1 MDTTTL
7 KFNTY
12 MLAASILL
20 SASVNAA
27 MPTQAQ
33 INQFKSLPKAQQEQL
48 ARQFGVDLSL
58 IDSLGVPSSSLEFD
72 TPEIKKPERATEA
85 LKKGSKTDSE
95 YENRGNSTE
104 LPYFGY
110 DVFSGNSLDFTPVEH
125 LPVPHD
131 YIIAPG
137 DEVRIQL
144 YGKSYSDSTLEVDR
158 EGKLNLPDYGPEYV
172 AGQTFSELKNY
183 ISSLIQ
189 RKSIGVDAIVSLSA
203 MRTMQVFITGD
214 VKQPGAYNVNGL
226 TTLSQA
232 LIAAGGLKL
241 TGSLRSIKVKRLDK
255 TVVTFDAYDLIV
267 NGNSSQDIRL
277 QAGDTILVPAKK
289 SDIVIKGEVLRPA
302 HYELKIDS
310 RLNDLIKIAGGAL
323 PSAYLSKVSVK
334 RRTSKGIE
342 QLTLDLS
349 SLHGKTFKLQAGD
362 EISLLPTGEKL
373 ENAIALRGE
382 LFRQGAYQYKKGLR
396 ISDVISRVDVKENAD
411 LSYALLVREEPE
423 SRHIS
428 VWQFDLGQVFNSRN
442 TSDNFSLQK
451 GDQLFVFDNGLNVD
465 YWYRE
470 QKSTNLKR
478 MTKLTETLESNTSE
492 QFQAQSF
499 PVESLQSQSQS
510 QAQLQSQS
518 QIKPQSQLRT
528 PLPSYNSKSVVVLD
542 SATGALVE
550 KEQQKK
556 LDIAD
561 DDKFAIA
568 DDFRLSSRESL
579 LKPIIERLKAQAS
592 LTEQAKIIEVT
603 GAVKYPGVYPLTEN
617 TSFEKIIVAAGGFAE
632 QAFLYS
638 AELSRS
644 KKVKQDFVVE
654 HHSFSPNE
662 ILSGQEEL
670 DIQAQDHIVI
680 KTQPN
685 WQRGNSIELQGE
697 VVFPGTY
704 TFQRGETIQDLI
716 ERAGGLTQFAYAQG
730 AVFSRENLR
739 RQEEERLKLL
749 NLQLKQEIGNLALR
763 RQNSSATYTTSPTEA
778 MTIADE
784 LASTEAIGR
793 LVINL
798 PEALA
803 GNINADIIVEK
814 GDKLYVP
821 ARQPIVS
828 VMGEVQ
834 FTSNHTFTPGMTIED
849 YISSAGGTKKQ
860 ADTDR
865 IYVVRADGSVMLPNN
880 SFWFSRKSNPLE
892 PGDTIIVPLDTDYL
906 DGLST
911 LTSATQILYQIG
923 VAWSAVKD

>member
-1 MDTTTL
+1 MSITTL
-7 KFNTY
+7 KFNIH
-12 MLAASILL
+12 MLAAPILL
-20 SASVNAA
+20 SASVKAA
-27 MPTQAQ
+27 TPTQDQ
-33 INQFKSLPKAQQEQL
+33 INQFQSLPKAQQEQL
-48 ARQFGVDLSL
+48 ARQMGVDLSV
-58 IDSLGVPSSSLEFD
+58 INSLGAASSSAD
-72 TPEIKKPERATEA
+72 TEIPDEMKKPERATEA
-85 LKKGSKTDSE
+85 LDKSTQTE
-95 YENRGNSTE
+95 YESRATATE

-110 DVFSGNSLDFTPVEH
+110 DVFSGNSLDFTPVAH

-137 DEVRIQL
+137 DEVRVQL
-144 YGKSYSDSTLEVDR
+144 YGKSYSDLKLKVDR
-158 EGKLNLPDYGPEYV
+158 EGKLNIPEYGPEYV
-172 AGQTFSELKNY
+172 AGQTFSELKSY
-183 ISSLIQ
+183 VASLIQ
-189 RKSIGVDAIVSLSA
+189 RKSIGVEAVVSLSA
-203 MRTMQVFITGD
+203 MRTMQVFVTGD
-214 VKQPGAYNVNGL
+214 VKQPGAYNVSGL

-232 LIAAGGLKL
+232 LIAAGGIKL
-241 TGSLRSIKVKRLDK
+241 TGSLRDIKVKRLGK
-255 TVVTFDAYDLIV
+255 TVVSFDAYDLIV
-267 NGNSSQDIRL
+267 NGNSSQDVRL

-289 SDIVIKGEVLRPA
+289 ADVIIKGEVLRPA
-302 HYELKIDS
+302 HYELHLDS
-310 RLNDLIKIAGGAL
+310 RLQNLINISGGAL

-334 RRTSKGIE
+334 RRNAKGIE

-349 SLHGKTFKLQAGD
+349 SLHGKNFKLQAGD
-362 EISLLPTGEKL
+362 EVSLLPVGDKL
-373 ENAIALRGE
+373 ENAIAIRGE
-382 LFRQGAYQYKKGLR
+382 LFRQGAYQFKDGLR
-396 ISDVISRVDVKENAD
+396 VSDVIRRVDLKENAD
-411 LSYALLVREEPE
+411 LSYALLVREEPQ
-423 SRHIS
+423 SRDIS
-428 VWQFDLGQVFNSRN
+428 VWQFDLGEVLSSPN

-470 QKSTNLKR
+470 QKSASSKR
-478 MTKLTETLESNTSE
+478 VKKLNEDLSGHNSE
-492 QFQAQSF
+492 NFQK
-499 PVESLQSQSQS
+499 EE
-510 QAQLQSQS
+510 
-518 QIKPQSQLRT
+518 
-528 PLPSYNSKSVVVLD
+528 SKSVATLD

-561 DDKFAIA
+561 DDKFAVA

-592 LTEQAKIIEVT
+592 ITEQAKIIEVT
-603 GAVKYPGVYPLTEN
+603 GAVKYPGVYPLAEN
-617 TSFEKIIVAAGGFAE
+617 ASFEKMIASAGGFAE
-632 QAFLYS
+632 QAFMYS

-644 KKVKQDFVVE
+644 EKVKQDFVVQ
-654 HHSFSPNE
+654 HYSFSPNE
-662 ILSGQEEL
+662 ILSGQEQL

-730 AVFSRENLR
+730 AVFSRESLR

-763 RQNSSATYTTSPTEA
+763 RQSSSATYITSPTEA
-778 MTIADE
+778 ITIADE

-798 PEALA
+798 PKALA
-803 GNINADIIVEK
+803 GNSDADIMVEK

-834 FTSNHTFTPGMTIED
+834 FSSNHTFTPGMTIED
-849 YISSAGGTKKQ
+849 YVSSAGGTKKQ

-923 VAWSAVKD
+923 VAWNAIKD

>member
-1 MDTTTL
+1 MSITTL
-7 KFNTY
+7 KFNIH
-12 MLAASILL
+12 MLATSILL

-27 MPTQAQ
+27 TPTQAQ
-33 INQFKSLPKAQQEQL
+33 INQFQSLPKAQQEQL
-48 ARQFGVDLSL
+48 ARQMGVDLSA
-58 IDSLGVPSSSLEFD
+58 INSLGATSVSSDIETSD
-72 TPEIKKPERATEA
+72 IKKPERATEVSGKDTEA
-85 LKKGSKTDSE
+85 ANEQKNKVVTS
-95 YENRGNSTE
+95 E

-110 DVFSGNSLDFTPVEH
+110 DVFSGSPLDFTPVEH
-125 LPVPHD
+125 LPVPPD

-144 YGKSYSDSTLEVDR
+144 YGKSYSDLKLKIDR
-158 EGKLNLPDYGPEYV
+158 EGRLNIPEYGPEYV

-183 ISSLIQ
+183 VASLIQ
-189 RKSIGVDAIVSLSA
+189 RKSIGVEAVISLSA
-203 MRTMQVFITGD
+203 MRTMQVFVTGD

-232 LIAAGGLKL
+232 LIAAGGIKL
-241 TGSLRSIKVKRLDK
+241 TGSLRNIKVKRLGK

-267 NGNSSQDIRL
+267 NGDSSQDVRL
-277 QAGDTILVPAKK
+277 QAGDTILVPAKQ

-302 HYELKIDS
+302 HYELNSDS
-310 RLNDLIKIAGGAL
+310 RLNSLINIAGGAL
-323 PSAYLSKVSVK
+323 PNAYLSKVSVK
-334 RRTSKGIE
+334 RRSAKGIE
-342 QLTLDLS
+342 QLTLDMS
-349 SLHGKTFKLQAGD
+349 SQHGKNFKLQAGD
-362 EISLLPTGEKL
+362 EVSLLPVGDKL

-382 LFRQGAYQYKKGLR
+382 LFRQGAYQFIEGLK
-396 ISDVISRVDVKENAD
+396 ISDVISRVDLKENAD
-411 LSYALLVREEPE
+411 LSYALLVREKPD
-423 SRHIS
+423 SRDIS
-428 VWQFDLGQVFNSRN
+428 VWQFNLGEVLKSPSSN
-442 TSDNFSLQK
+442 DNFSLQQ
-451 GDQLFVFDNGLNVD
+451 GDQLFVFDNGLDVD

-470 QKSTNLKR
+470 QKSASSKR
-478 MTKLTETLESNTSE
+478 VKKLNEDLSGHNSE
-492 QFQAQSF
+492 NDQK
-499 PVESLQSQSQS
+499 EE
-510 QAQLQSQS
+510 
-518 QIKPQSQLRT
+518 
-528 PLPSYNSKSVVVLD
+528 SKSVATLD

-556 LDIAD
+556 LDISD
-561 DDKFAIA
+561 DDKFALA

-592 LTEQAKIIEVT
+592 LDEQAKIIEIT
-603 GAVKYPGVYPLTEN
+603 GAVKYPGVYPLAEN
-617 TSFEKIIVAAGGFAE
+617 ASFEKLIAAAGGFAE

-644 KKVKQDFVVE
+644 EKIKQDFVVQ
-654 HHSFSPNE
+654 HYAFSPNE
-662 ILSGQEEL
+662 ILSGQDKL

-730 AVFSRENLR
+730 AVFSRESLR

-803 GNINADIIVEK
+803 GNANADIIVEK

-821 ARQPIVS
+821 ARQPIIS

-834 FTSNHTFTPGMTIED
+834 FSSNHTFTPGMNIED

>member
-1 MDTTTL
+1 MVQLTSENRRLYNLMSITTL
-7 KFNTY
+7 KFNIH

-27 MPTQAQ
+27 TPTQAQ
-33 INQFKSLPKAQQEQL
+33 INQFQSLPKAQQEQL
-48 ARQFGVDLSL
+48 ARQMGVDLSA
-58 IDSLGVPSSSLEFD
+58 INSLGATSVSSDLE
-72 TPEIKKPERATEA
+72 TPNIKKPERATEVSG
-85 LKKGSKTDSE
+85 KDTE
-95 YENRGNSTE
+95 STNDQKNKVVTSE

-110 DVFSGNSLDFTPVEH
+110 DVFSGSPLDFTPVEH

-144 YGKSYSDSTLEVDR
+144 YGKSYSDLKLKIDR
-158 EGKLNLPDYGPEYV
+158 EGKLNIPEYGPEYV

-183 ISSLIQ
+183 VASLIQ
-189 RKSIGVDAIVSLSA
+189 RKSIGVEAVISLSA
-203 MRTMQVFITGD
+203 MRTMQVFVTGD

-232 LIAAGGLKL
+232 LIAAGGIKL
-241 TGSLRSIKVKRLDK
+241 TGSLRNIKVKRLGK

-267 NGNSSQDIRL
+267 NGNSSRDIRL
-277 QAGDTILVPAKK
+277 QAGDSILVPVKQA
-289 SDIVIKGEVLRPA
+289 DIVVKGEVLRPA
-302 HYELKIDS
+302 HYELNSDS
-310 RLNDLIKIAGGAL
+310 RLNSLINIAGGAS
-323 PSAYLSKVSVK
+323 PNAYLSKVSVK
-334 RRTSKGIE
+334 RRSAEGIE
-342 QLTLDLS
+342 QLTLDMS
-349 SLHGKTFKLQAGD
+349 SPHGKDFKLQAGD
-362 EISLLPTGEKL
+362 EVSLLPVGDKL

-382 LFRQGAYQYKKGLR
+382 LFRQGAYQFIEGLK
-396 ISDVISRVDVKENAD
+396 ISDVISRVDLKENAD
-411 LSYALLVREEPE
+411 LSYALLVREKPD
-423 SRHIS
+423 SREIS
-428 VWQFDLGQVFNSRN
+428 VWQFDLGEVLKSP
-442 TSDNFSLQK
+442 SSIDNFSLQQ
-451 GDQLFVFDNGLNVD
+451 GDQLFVFDNGLDVD

-470 QKSTNLKR
+470 QKSASSKR
-478 MTKLTETLESNTSE
+478 VKKLNEDLSGRNSE
-492 QFQAQSF
+492 NDQK
-499 PVESLQSQSQS
+499 EE
-510 QAQLQSQS
+510 
-518 QIKPQSQLRT
+518 
-528 PLPSYNSKSVVVLD
+528 SKSVATLD

-561 DDKFAIA
+561 DDKFAVA

-592 LTEQAKIIEVT
+592 LDEQAKIIEIT

-617 TSFEKIIVAAGGFAE
+617 SSFEKLIAAAGGFAE

-644 KKVKQDFVVE
+644 EKIKQDFVVQ
-654 HHSFSPNE
+654 HYAFSPNE
-662 ILSGQEEL
+662 ILSGQDKL

-730 AVFSRENLR
+730 AVFSRESLR

-763 RQNSSATYTTSPTEA
+763 RQNSSATYTTSPAEA

-798 PEALA
+798 PKPLA
-803 GNINADIIVEK
+803 GNSDADIIVEK

-821 ARQPIVS
+821 ARQPIIS

-834 FTSNHTFTPGMTIED
+834 FSSNHTFTPGMTIDD

-865 IYVVRADGSVMLPNN
+865 VYVVRADGSVMLPNN
-880 SFWFSRKSNPLE
+880 SFWFSRKSSPLE

>member
-1 MDTTTL
+1 
-7 KFNTY
+7 

-48 ARQFGVDLSL
+48 ARQLGVDLSS
-58 IDSLGVPSSSLEFD
+58 IDSLGVPSSSSDLD
-72 TPEIKKPERATEA
+72 TPEIKKPKRATEA
-85 LKKGSKTDSE
+85 PNKGIQTDIE
-95 YENRGNSTE
+95 HENRGKSTE

-144 YGKSYSDSTLEVDR
+144 YGKSYSDLKLKIDG
-158 EGKLNLPDYGPEYV
+158 EGKLNIPEYGPEYV

-183 ISSLIQ
+183 VASLIQ
-189 RKSIGVDAIVSLSA
+189 RKSIGVEAVVSLSA
-203 MRTMQVFITGD
+203 MRTMQVFVTGD

-232 LIAAGGLKL
+232 LIAAGGIKL
-241 TGSLRSIKVKRLDK
+241 TGSLRNIKVKRLGK

-267 NGNSSQDIRL
+267 NGDSRQDIRL

-310 RLNDLIKIAGGAL
+310 RLNDLINIAGGAL

-334 RRTSKGIE
+334 RRSSNGIE

-349 SLHGKTFKLQAGD
+349 SQHGKTFKLQAGD
-362 EISLLPTGEKL
+362 EVSLLTTGEKL

-428 VWQFDLGQVFNSRN
+428 VWQFDLGEIFNSPS

-478 MTKLTETLESNTSE
+478 MTKLTDTVESSTSE
-492 QFQAQSF
+492 QFQAQSI
-499 PVESLQSQSQS
+499 PTESV
-510 QAQLQSQS
+510 
-518 QIKPQSQLRT
+518 QSQLRT
-528 PLPSYNSKSVVVLD
+528 PLPSYNSKSVMVLD

-561 DDKFAIA
+561 DDQFAIA
-568 DDFRLSSRESL
+568 DDFRMSSRESL

-603 GAVKYPGVYPLTEN
+603 GAVKYPGVYPLTGN
-617 TSFEKIIVAAGGFAE
+617 TSFEKIIAAAGGFAE

-644 KKVKQDFVVE
+644 KKIKQDFVVE

-803 GNINADIIVEK
+803 GNTNADIIVEK

-880 SFWFSRKSNPLE
+880 SFWFSRKTHPLE

-923 VAWSAVKD
+923 VAWSAVKN

>member
-1 MDTTTL
+1 
-7 KFNTY
+7 

-20 SASVNAA
+20 STSVNAA
-27 MPTQAQ
+27 TPTQAQ
-33 INQFKSLPKAQQEQL
+33 INQFQSLPKAQQEQL
-48 ARQFGVDLSL
+48 ARQMGVDLSA
-58 IDSLGVPSSSLEFD
+58 INSLGAASLSLDTE
-72 TPEIKKPERATEA
+72 TPEIKKPERATEVSGKDTEA
-85 LKKGSKTDSE
+85 VNEQKNKVVTS
-95 YENRGNSTE
+95 E

-110 DVFSGNSLDFTPVEH
+110 DVFSGSPLDFTPVEH

-144 YGKSYSDSTLEVDR
+144 YGKSYSDLKLKIDR
-158 EGKLNLPDYGPEYV
+158 EGKLNIPEYGPEYV

-183 ISSLIQ
+183 VASLIQ
-189 RKSIGVDAIVSLSA
+189 RKSIGVEAVISLSA
-203 MRTMQVFITGD
+203 MRTMQVFVTGD

-232 LIAAGGLKL
+232 LIAAGGIKL
-241 TGSLRSIKVKRLDK
+241 TGSLRDIKVKRLGK
-255 TVVTFDAYDLIV
+255 TVVSFDAYDLIV

-277 QAGDTILVPAKK
+277 QAGDTILVPAKQA
-289 SDIVIKGEVLRPA
+289 DIVVKGEVLRPA
-302 HYELKIDS
+302 HYELNSDS
-310 RLNDLIKIAGGAL
+310 RLNSLINIAGGAL
-323 PSAYLSKVSVK
+323 PNAYLSKVSVK
-334 RRTSKGIE
+334 RRSAKGIE
-342 QLTLDLS
+342 QLTLDMS
-349 SLHGKTFKLQAGD
+349 SPHGKNFKLQAGD
-362 EISLLPTGEKL
+362 EVSLLPVGEKL

-382 LFRQGAYQYKKGLR
+382 LFRQGAYQFIEGLK
-396 ISDVISRVDVKENAD
+396 IGDVISRVDLKENAD
-411 LSYALLVREEPE
+411 LSYALLVREKPD
-423 SRHIS
+423 SRDIS
-428 VWQFDLGQVFNSRN
+428 VWQFNLGEVLKSPNS
-442 TSDNFSLQK
+442 SDNFSLQK
-451 GDQLFVFDNGLNVD
+451 GDQLFVFDNGLNID

-470 QKSTNLKR
+470 QKSVSKKR
-478 MTKLTETLESNTSE
+478 VKKLNEGLSGNVNDDNKVMESKNVAT
-492 QFQAQSF
+492 
-499 PVESLQSQSQS
+499 
-510 QAQLQSQS
+510 
-518 QIKPQSQLRT
+518 
-528 PLPSYNSKSVVVLD
+528 LD

-561 DDKFAIA
+561 DDKFAVA

-592 LTEQAKIIEVT
+592 LAEQAKIIEVT
-603 GAVKYPGVYPLTEN
+603 GAVKYPGVYPLAEN
-617 TSFEKIIVAAGGFAE
+617 ASFEKLIAAAGGFAE

-644 KKVKQDFVVE
+644 EKIKQDFVVQ
-654 HHSFSPNE
+654 HYSFSPNE
-662 ILSGQEEL
+662 ILSGQEQL
-670 DIQAQDHIVI
+670 DILAQDHIVI

-730 AVFSRENLR
+730 AVFSRESLR

-803 GNINADIIVEK
+803 GNSNADIIVEK

-834 FTSNHTFTPGMTIED
+834 FSSNHTFTPGMTIED

-892 PGDTIIVPLDTDYL
+892 PGDTIIVPIDTDYL
-906 DGLST
+906 DGLSS

>member
-1 MDTTTL
+1 
-7 KFNTY
+7 

-33 INQFKSLPKAQQEQL
+33 INQFKSLPKTQQEQL
-48 ARQFGVDLSL
+48 ARQLGMDLSS
-58 IDSLGVPSSSLEFD
+58 IDSLGVPSSSSDLD

-85 LKKGSKTDSE
+85 PKKGIQTDRE
-95 YENRGNSTE
+95 YENSGSSTE

-144 YGKSYSDSTLEVDR
+144 YGKSYSDLKLKIDG
-158 EGKLNLPDYGPEYV
+158 EGKLNIPEYGPEYV

-183 ISSLIQ
+183 VASLIQ
-189 RKSIGVDAIVSLSA
+189 RKSIGVEAVVSLSA
-203 MRTMQVFITGD
+203 MRTMQVFVTGD

-232 LIAAGGLKL
+232 LIAAGGIKL
-241 TGSLRSIKVKRLDK
+241 TGSLRNIKVKRLGK

-267 NGNSSQDIRL
+267 NGDSRQDIRL

-310 RLNDLIKIAGGAL
+310 RLNDLINVAGGAL

-334 RRTSKGIE
+334 RRSSKGIE

-349 SLHGKTFKLQAGD
+349 SQHGKTFKLQAGD
-362 EISLLPTGEKL
+362 EVSLLHTGEKL

-428 VWQFDLGQVFNSRN
+428 VWQFDLGEIFNSPS

-478 MTKLTETLESNTSE
+478 MTKLTETVEKNTNE
-492 QFQAQSF
+492 QFQAQSI
-499 PVESLQSQSQS
+499 PTESVQSQT
-510 QAQLQSQS
+510 
-518 QIKPQSQLRT
+518 QSQLRT
-528 PLPSYNSKSVVVLD
+528 PLPSYNSKSVMVLD

-568 DDFRLSSRESL
+568 DDFRMSSRESL

-644 KKVKQDFVVE
+644 KKIKQDFVVE

-670 DIQAQDHIVI
+670 NIQAQDHIVI

-923 VAWSAVKD
+923 VAWSAVKN

>member
-1 MDTTTL
+1 MSITTL
-7 KFNTY
+7 KFNIH
-12 MLAASILL
+12 MLTASILL
-20 SASVNAA
+20 SASVDAA
-27 MPTQAQ
+27 TPTQAQ
-33 INQFKSLPKAQQEQL
+33 INQFQSLPKAQQEQL
-48 ARQFGVDLSL
+48 ARQMGVDLSA
-58 IDSLGVPSSSLEFD
+58 INSFGVTSTSVSSDIE
-72 TPEIKKPERATEA
+72 TPEIKKPERATEVSG
-85 LKKGSKTDSE
+85 KDTEVVNEQKNKVVTS
-95 YENRGNSTE
+95 E

-110 DVFSGNSLDFTPVEH
+110 DVFSGNSLDFTPIDH

-144 YGKSYSDSTLEVDR
+144 YGKSYSDLKLKIDR
-158 EGKLNLPDYGPEYV
+158 EGKLNIPEYGPEYV

-183 ISSLIQ
+183 IASLIQ
-189 RKSIGVDAIVSLSA
+189 RKSIGVEAIISLSA
-203 MRTMQVFITGD
+203 MRTMQVFVSGD

-232 LIAAGGLKL
+232 LIAAGGIKL
-241 TGSLRSIKVKRLDK
+241 TGSLRNIKVKRLGK

-267 NGNSSQDIRL
+267 NGDSSQDVRL
-277 QAGDTILVPAKK
+277 QAGDTILVSAKK
-289 SDIVIKGEVLRPA
+289 SDIVVKGEVLRPA
-302 HYELKIDS
+302 HYELNSESSLK
-310 RLNDLIKIAGGAL
+310 DLINIAGGAL

-334 RRTSKGIE
+334 RRNAKGVE

-349 SLHGKTFKLQAGD
+349 SPHGKSFKLQAGD
-362 EISLLPTGEKL
+362 EISLLPTGDKL
-373 ENAIALRGE
+373 EGAIALRGE
-382 LFRQGAYQYKKGLR
+382 LFRQGAYQFKEGLR
-396 ISDVISRVDVKENAD
+396 ISDVISRSDLKENAD
-411 LSYALLVREEPE
+411 LSYALLVREKPD
-423 SRHIS
+423 SRDIS
-428 VWQFDLGQVFNSRN
+428 VWQFNLGEVLNSPR

-470 QKSTNLKR
+470 QKSASTKR
-478 MTKLTETLESNTSE
+478 VKKLNEDLSGYSSE
-492 QFQAQSF
+492 HNQRA
-499 PVESLQSQSQS
+499 E
-510 QAQLQSQS
+510 
-518 QIKPQSQLRT
+518 
-528 PLPSYNSKSVVVLD
+528 SKSVATLD
-542 SATGALVE
+542 SATGALID
-550 KEQQKK
+550 KEQQKR

-561 DDKFAIA
+561 DDKFAEA

-592 LTEQAKIIEVT
+592 LAEHAKIIEIT

-617 TSFEKIIVAAGGFAE
+617 SSFEKLITAAGGFAE

-644 KKVKQDFVVE
+644 EKIKQDFVVQ
-654 HHSFSPNE
+654 HFAFSPNE
-662 ILSGQEEL
+662 ILSGQDKL

-716 ERAGGLTQFAYAQG
+716 ERAGGLTEFAYAQG
-730 AVFSRENLR
+730 AVFSRESLR

-803 GNINADIIVEK
+803 GNANADIIVEK

-834 FTSNHTFTPGMTIED
+834 FSSNHTFTPGMTIED

>member
-7 KFNTY
+7 KFNIHVLVAP
-12 MLAASILL
+12 MLL

-27 MPTQAQ
+27 TPTQAQ
-33 INQFKSLPKAQQEQL
+33 INQFQSLPKAQQEQL
-48 ARQFGVDLSL
+48 ARQMGIDLSA
-58 IDSLGVPSSSLEFD
+58 INSLSSPSSSSD
-72 TPEIKKPERATEA
+72 TETSEIKKPERATEA
-85 LKKGSKTDSE
+85 LKKGAQSNSE
-95 YENRGNSTE
+95 PENRLTATE
-104 LPYFGY
+104 LPFFGY
-110 DVFSGNSLDFTPVEH
+110 DVFAGHSLDFTPVEH
-125 LPVPHD
+125 LPVPYD

-144 YGKSYSDSTLEVDR
+144 YGKSYSDLTLKIDR
-158 EGKLNLPDYGPEYV
+158 EGKLNIPDYGPEYV
-172 AGQTFSELKNY
+172 AGQTFSELKSY
-183 ISSLIQ
+183 VASLIQ
-189 RKSIGVDAIVSLSA
+189 RKSIGVEAIVSLSA
-203 MRTMQVFITGD
+203 MRTMQVFVTGD

-232 LIAAGGLKL
+232 LIAAGGIKL
-241 TGSLRSIKVKRLDK
+241 TGSLRNIKVKRLGK
-255 TVVTFDAYDLIV
+255 TIVTFDAYDLIV
-267 NGNSSQDIRL
+267 NGNSSRDIRL
-277 QAGDTILVPAKK
+277 QAGDTILVPAKQA
-289 SDIVIKGEVLRPA
+289 DIVVKGEVLRPA
-302 HYELKIDS
+302 HYELNSDS
-310 RLNDLIKIAGGAL
+310 SLNSLINIAGGAL
-323 PSAYLSKVSVK
+323 PNAYLSKVSVK
-334 RRTSKGIE
+334 RRSAKGIE
-342 QLTLDLS
+342 QLTLDMS
-349 SLHGKTFKLQAGD
+349 SPHGKNFKLQAGD
-362 EISLLPTGEKL
+362 EVSLLPVGEKL

-382 LFRQGAYQYKKGLR
+382 LFRQGAYQFIEGLK
-396 ISDVISRVDVKENAD
+396 IGDVISRVDLKENAD
-411 LSYALLVREEPE
+411 LSYALLVREKPD
-423 SRHIS
+423 SRDIS
-428 VWQFDLGQVFNSRN
+428 VWQFNLGEVLKSPNS
-442 TSDNFSLQK
+442 SDNFSLQK

-478 MTKLTETLESNTSE
+478 MHKLSEGVDNNADEQSQDIDKKIQNETLP
-492 QFQAQSF
+492 SF
-499 PVESLQSQSQS
+499 
-510 QAQLQSQS
+510 
-518 QIKPQSQLRT
+518 
-528 PLPSYNSKSVVVLD
+528 NSKSVVVLD

-561 DDKFAIA
+561 DDKFAVA

-592 LTEQAKIIEVT
+592 LAEQAKIIEVT

-617 TSFEKIIVAAGGFAE
+617 TNFEKLIAAAGGFAE

-644 KKVKQDFVVE
+644 EKVKQDFVVQ
-654 HHSFSPNE
+654 HYSFSPNE
-662 ILSGQEEL
+662 ILSGEDVL
-670 DIQAQDHIVI
+670 DIKAQDHIVI

-685 WQRGNSIELQGE
+685 WQRGNSVELQGE

-730 AVFSRENLR
+730 AVFSRESLR

-803 GNINADIIVEK
+803 GNSDADIIVEK

-834 FTSNHTFTPGMTIED
+834 FSSNHTFTPGMTIED

-880 SFWFSRKSNPLE
+880 SFWFSRRSNPLE

>member
-1 MDTTTL
+1 MNITTL
-7 KFNTY
+7 KFNIH
-12 MLAASILL
+12 MLATSILL

-27 MPTQAQ
+27 TPTQAQ
-33 INQFKSLPKAQQEQL
+33 INQFQSLPKAQQEQL
-48 ARQFGVDLSL
+48 ARQMGVDLSA
-58 IDSLGVPSSSLEFD
+58 ISSLGATSVSSDIETSD
-72 TPEIKKPERATEA
+72 IKKPKRATEVSGKNTEA
-85 LKKGSKTDSE
+85 VDEQKNKVVTS
-95 YENRGNSTE
+95 E

-110 DVFSGNSLDFTPVEH
+110 DVFSGSPLDFTPVEH

-144 YGKSYSDSTLEVDR
+144 YGKSYSDLKLKIDR
-158 EGKLNLPDYGPEYV
+158 EGKLNIPEYGPEYV

-183 ISSLIQ
+183 VASLIQ
-189 RKSIGVDAIVSLSA
+189 RKSIGVEAVISLSA
-203 MRTMQVFITGD
+203 MRTMQVFVTGD

-232 LIAAGGLKL
+232 LIAAGGIKL
-241 TGSLRSIKVKRLDK
+241 TGSLRNIKVKRLGK

-267 NGNSSQDIRL
+267 NGNSSRDIRL
-277 QAGDTILVPAKK
+277 QAGDSILVPVKQA
-289 SDIVIKGEVLRPA
+289 DIVVKGEVLRPA
-302 HYELKIDS
+302 HYELNSDS
-310 RLNDLIKIAGGAL
+310 RLNSLINIAGGAS
-323 PSAYLSKVSVK
+323 PNAYLSKVSVK
-334 RRTSKGIE
+334 RRSAEGIE
-342 QLTLDLS
+342 QLTLDMS
-349 SLHGKTFKLQAGD
+349 SPHGKDFKLQAGD
-362 EISLLPTGEKL
+362 EVSLLPVGDKL

-382 LFRQGAYQYKKGLR
+382 LFRQGAYQFIEGLK
-396 ISDVISRVDVKENAD
+396 ISDVISRVDLKENAD
-411 LSYALLVREEPE
+411 LSYALLVREKPD
-423 SRHIS
+423 SREIS
-428 VWQFDLGQVFNSRN
+428 VWQFDLGEVLKSP
-442 TSDNFSLQK
+442 SSIDNFSLQQ
-451 GDQLFVFDNGLNVD
+451 GDQLFVFDNGLDVD

-470 QKSTNLKR
+470 QKSASSKR
-478 MTKLTETLESNTSE
+478 VKKLNEDLSGRNSE
-492 QFQAQSF
+492 NDQK
-499 PVESLQSQSQS
+499 EE
-510 QAQLQSQS
+510 
-518 QIKPQSQLRT
+518 
-528 PLPSYNSKSVVVLD
+528 SKSVATLD

-561 DDKFAIA
+561 DDKFAVA

-592 LTEQAKIIEVT
+592 LDEQAKIIEIT

-617 TSFEKIIVAAGGFAE
+617 SSFEKLIAAAGGFAE
-632 QAFLYS
+632 RAFLYS

-644 KKVKQDFVVE
+644 EKIKQDFVVQ
-654 HHSFSPNE
+654 HYAFSPNE
-662 ILSGQEEL
+662 ILSGQDKL

-730 AVFSRENLR
+730 AVFSRESLR

-763 RQNSSATYTTSPTEA
+763 RQNSSATYTTSPAEA
-778 MTIADE
+778 MTIAEE

-803 GNINADIIVEK
+803 GNSDADIIVEK

-821 ARQPIVS
+821 ARQPIIS

-834 FTSNHTFTPGMTIED
+834 FSSNHTFTPGMTIED

-865 IYVVRADGSVMLPNN
+865 VYVVRADGSVMLPNN
-880 SFWFSRKSNPLE
+880 SFWFSRKSSPLE

>member
-1 MDTTTL
+1 MSITTL
-7 KFNTY
+7 KFNIH

-20 SASVNAA
+20 STSVNAA
-27 MPTQAQ
+27 TPTQAQ
-33 INQFKSLPKAQQEQL
+33 INQFQSLPKAQQEQL
-48 ARQFGVDLSL
+48 ARQMGVDLSA
-58 IDSLGVPSSSLEFD
+58 INSLGAASLSLDTE
-72 TPEIKKPERATEA
+72 TPEIKKPERATEVSGKDTEA
-85 LKKGSKTDSE
+85 VNEQKNKVVTS
-95 YENRGNSTE
+95 E

-110 DVFSGNSLDFTPVEH
+110 DVFSGSPLDFTPVEH

-144 YGKSYSDSTLEVDR
+144 YGKSYSDLKLKIDR
-158 EGKLNLPDYGPEYV
+158 EGKLNIPEYGPEYV

-183 ISSLIQ
+183 VASLIQ
-189 RKSIGVDAIVSLSA
+189 RKSIGVEAVISLSA
-203 MRTMQVFITGD
+203 MRTMQVFVTGD

-232 LIAAGGLKL
+232 LIAAGGIKL
-241 TGSLRSIKVKRLDK
+241 TGSLRDIKVKRLGK
-255 TVVTFDAYDLIV
+255 TVVSFDAYDLIV

-277 QAGDTILVPAKK
+277 QAGDTILVPAKQA
-289 SDIVIKGEVLRPA
+289 DIVVKGEVLRPA
-302 HYELKIDS
+302 HYELNSDS
-310 RLNDLIKIAGGAL
+310 RLNSLINIAGGAL
-323 PSAYLSKVSVK
+323 PNAYLSKVSVK
-334 RRTSKGIE
+334 RRSAKGIE
-342 QLTLDLS
+342 QLTLDMS
-349 SLHGKTFKLQAGD
+349 SPHGKNFKLQAGD
-362 EISLLPTGEKL
+362 EVSLLPVGEKL

-382 LFRQGAYQYKKGLR
+382 LFRQGAYQFIEGLK
-396 ISDVISRVDVKENAD
+396 IGDVISRVDLKENAD
-411 LSYALLVREEPE
+411 LSYALLVREKPD
-423 SRHIS
+423 SRDIS
-428 VWQFDLGQVFNSRN
+428 VWQFNLGEVLKSPNS
-442 TSDNFSLQK
+442 SDNFSLQK
-451 GDQLFVFDNGLNVD
+451 GDQLFVFDNGLNID

-470 QKSTNLKR
+470 QKSVSKKR
-478 MTKLTETLESNTSE
+478 VKKLNEGLSGNVNDDNKVMESKNVAT
-492 QFQAQSF
+492 
-499 PVESLQSQSQS
+499 
-510 QAQLQSQS
+510 
-518 QIKPQSQLRT
+518 
-528 PLPSYNSKSVVVLD
+528 LD

-561 DDKFAIA
+561 DDKFAVA

-592 LTEQAKIIEVT
+592 LAEQAKIIEVT
-603 GAVKYPGVYPLTEN
+603 GAVKYPGVYPLAEN
-617 TSFEKIIVAAGGFAE
+617 ASFEKLIAAAGGFAE

-644 KKVKQDFVVE
+644 EKIKQDFVVQ
-654 HHSFSPNE
+654 HYSFSPNE
-662 ILSGQEEL
+662 ILSGQEQL
-670 DIQAQDHIVI
+670 DILAQDHIVI

-730 AVFSRENLR
+730 AVFSRESLR

-803 GNINADIIVEK
+803 GNSNADIIVEK

-834 FTSNHTFTPGMTIED
+834 FSSNHTFTPGMTIED

-892 PGDTIIVPLDTDYL
+892 PGDTIIVPIDTDYL
-906 DGLST
+906 DGLSS

>member
-1 MDTTTL
+1 MSITTL
-7 KFNTY
+7 KFNIH

-27 MPTQAQ
+27 TPTQAQ
-33 INQFKSLPKAQQEQL
+33 INQFQSLPKAQQEQL
-48 ARQFGVDLSL
+48 ARQMGVDLSA
-58 IDSLGVPSSSLEFD
+58 ISSLGGTSVSSDIETSD
-72 TPEIKKPERATEA
+72 IKKPERAT
-85 LKKGSKTDSE
+85 KPSKPASRDL
-95 YENRGNSTE
+95 ENGATTK

-110 DVFSGNSLDFTPVEH
+110 DVFSGSSLDFTPVDH

-131 YIIAPG
+131 YIVAPG

-144 YGKSYSDSTLEVDR
+144 YGKSYSDLKLKIDR
-158 EGKLNLPDYGPEYV
+158 EGKLNIPEYGPEYV

-183 ISSLIQ
+183 VASLIQ
-189 RKSIGVDAIVSLSA
+189 RKSIGVEAVISLSA
-203 MRTMQVFITGD
+203 MRTMQVFVTGD

-232 LIAAGGLKL
+232 LIAAGGIKL
-241 TGSLRSIKVKRLDK
+241 TGSLRNIKVKRLGK
-255 TVVTFDAYDLIV
+255 TIVTFDAYDLIV
-267 NGNSSQDIRL
+267 NGDSSRDVRL

-289 SDIVIKGEVLRPA
+289 ADIVIKGEVLRPA
-302 HYELKIDS
+302 HYELNSDS
-310 RLNDLIKIAGGAL
+310 RLNGLINIAGGAL

-334 RRTSKGIE
+334 RRSAEGIK

-349 SLHGKTFKLQAGD
+349 SPHGKSFKLQAGD
-362 EISLLPTGEKL
+362 EVSLSSVGDKL
-373 ENAIALRGE
+373 GNAIALRGE
-382 LFRQGAYQYKKGLR
+382 LFRQGAYQFKEGLR
-396 ISDVISRVDVKENAD
+396 ISDVISQVDLKENAD

-423 SRHIS
+423 SRDIS
-428 VWQFDLGQVFNSRN
+428 VWQFDLGKVLKSP
-442 TSDNFSLQK
+442 SSIDNFSLQK
-451 GDQLFVFDNGLNVD
+451 GDQLFVFDNGLDVD

-470 QKSTNLKR
+470 QKSASSKR
-478 MTKLTETLESNTSE
+478 VKKLNEDLSGQNSGNDQKEESKRVAT
-492 QFQAQSF
+492 
-499 PVESLQSQSQS
+499 
-510 QAQLQSQS
+510 
-518 QIKPQSQLRT
+518 
-528 PLPSYNSKSVVVLD
+528 LD

-561 DDKFAIA
+561 DDKFAVA

-592 LTEQAKIIEVT
+592 LDEQAKIIEIT
-603 GAVKYPGVYPLTEN
+603 GAVRYPGVYPLTEN
-617 TSFEKIIVAAGGFAE
+617 SSFEKLIVAAGGFAE

-644 KKVKQDFVVE
+644 EKIKQDFVVQ
-654 HHSFSPNE
+654 HYAFSPNE
-662 ILSGQEEL
+662 ILSGQDVL

-730 AVFSRENLR
+730 AVFSRESLR

-803 GNINADIIVEK
+803 GNSDADIIVEK

-834 FTSNHTFTPGMTIED
+834 FSSNHTFTPGMTIED

>member
-1 MDTTTL
+1 MSITTL
-7 KFNTY
+7 KFNIH
-12 MLAASILL
+12 MLTASILL
-20 SASVNAA
+20 SASVDAA
-27 MPTQAQ
+27 TPTQAQ
-33 INQFKSLPKAQQEQL
+33 INQFQSLPKAQQEQL
-48 ARQFGVDLSL
+48 ARQMGIDLSA
-58 IDSLGVPSSSLEFD
+58 INSLGAISVSSDIETSD
-72 TPEIKKPERATEA
+72 IKKPERATEVSG
-85 LKKGSKTDSE
+85 KGTEAVNEHKNKIVTS
-95 YENRGNSTE
+95 E

-110 DVFSGNSLDFTPVEH
+110 DVFSGSPLDFTPVEH

-144 YGKSYSDSTLEVDR
+144 YGKSYSDLKLKIDR
-158 EGKLNLPDYGPEYV
+158 EGKLNIPEYGPEYV

-183 ISSLIQ
+183 VASLIQ
-189 RKSIGVDAIVSLSA
+189 RKSIGVEAVISLSA
-203 MRTMQVFITGD
+203 MRTMQVFVTGD

-232 LIAAGGLKL
+232 LIAAGGIKL
-241 TGSLRSIKVKRLDK
+241 TGSLRNIKVKRLGK
-255 TVVTFDAYDLIV
+255 TLVTFDAYDLIV
-267 NGNSSQDIRL
+267 NGNSSRDIRL
-277 QAGDTILVPAKK
+277 QAGDTILVPVKQA
-289 SDIVIKGEVLRPA
+289 DIVVKGEVLRPA
-302 HYELKIDS
+302 HYEINSDS
-310 RLNDLIKIAGGAL
+310 RLNSLINIAGGAL
-323 PSAYLSKVSVK
+323 PNAYLSKVSVK
-334 RRTSKGIE
+334 RRSAKGIE
-342 QLTLDLS
+342 QLTLDMS
-349 SLHGKTFKLQAGD
+349 SSHGKNFKLQAGD
-362 EISLLPTGEKL
+362 EVFLLPAGDKL

-382 LFRQGAYQYKKGLR
+382 LFRQGAYQFIEGLK
-396 ISDVISRVDVKENAD
+396 ISDVISRVDLKENAD
-411 LSYALLVREEPE
+411 LSYALLVREKPD
-423 SRHIS
+423 SREIS
-428 VWQFDLGQVFNSRN
+428 VWQFDLGEVLKSP
-442 TSDNFSLQK
+442 SSIDNFSLQQ
-451 GDQLFVFDNGLNVD
+451 GDQLFVFDNGLDVD

-470 QKSTNLKR
+470 QKSASSKR
-478 MTKLTETLESNTSE
+478 VKKLNEDLSGHNSE
-492 QFQAQSF
+492 NDQK
-499 PVESLQSQSQS
+499 EE
-510 QAQLQSQS
+510 
-518 QIKPQSQLRT
+518 
-528 PLPSYNSKSVVVLD
+528 SKSVATLD

-561 DDKFAIA
+561 DDKFAVA

-592 LTEQAKIIEVT
+592 LDEQAKIIEIT

-617 TSFEKIIVAAGGFAE
+617 SSFEKLIAAAGGFAE

-644 KKVKQDFVVE
+644 EKIKQDFVVQ
-654 HHSFSPNE
+654 HYAFSPNE
-662 ILSGQEEL
+662 ILSGQDKL

-730 AVFSRENLR
+730 AVFSRESLR

-763 RQNSSATYTTSPTEA
+763 RQNSSATYTTSPAEA

-803 GNINADIIVEK
+803 GDSDADIIVEK

-821 ARQPIVS
+821 ARQPIIS

-834 FTSNHTFTPGMTIED
+834 FSSNHTFSPGMTIED

>member
-1 MDTTTL
+1 MSITTL
-7 KFNTY
+7 KFNIH

-27 MPTQAQ
+27 TPTQAQ
-33 INQFKSLPKAQQEQL
+33 INQFQLLPKAQQEQL
-48 ARQFGVDLSL
+48 ARQMGVDLSA
-58 IDSLGVPSSSLEFD
+58 INSLDATSVSSDIE
-72 TPEIKKPERATEA
+72 TPNIKKPERATEVSGKNTEA
-85 LKKGSKTDSE
+85 TNEQKNKVVTS
-95 YENRGNSTE
+95 E

-110 DVFSGNSLDFTPVEH
+110 DVFSGSPLDFTPVEH

-144 YGKSYSDSTLEVDR
+144 YGKSYSDLKLKIDR
-158 EGKLNLPDYGPEYV
+158 EGKLNIPEYGPEYV

-183 ISSLIQ
+183 VASLIQ
-189 RKSIGVDAIVSLSA
+189 RKSIGVEAVISLSA
-203 MRTMQVFITGD
+203 MRTMQVFVTGD

-232 LIAAGGLKL
+232 LIAAGGIKL
-241 TGSLRSIKVKRLDK
+241 TGSLRNIKVKRLGK

-267 NGNSSQDIRL
+267 NGNSSRDIRL
-277 QAGDTILVPAKK
+277 QAGDSILVPAKQA
-289 SDIVIKGEVLRPA
+289 DIVVKGEVLRPA
-302 HYELKIDS
+302 HYELNSDS
-310 RLNDLIKIAGGAL
+310 RLNSLINIAGGAL
-323 PSAYLSKVSVK
+323 PNAYLSKVSVK
-334 RRTSKGIE
+334 RRSAKGIE
-342 QLTLDLS
+342 QLTLDMS
-349 SLHGKTFKLQAGD
+349 SPHGKNFKLQAGD
-362 EISLLPTGEKL
+362 EVSLLSVGDKL

-382 LFRQGAYQYKKGLR
+382 LFRQGAYQFIEGLK
-396 ISDVISRVDVKENAD
+396 ISDVISRVDLKENAD
-411 LSYALLVREEPE
+411 LSYALLVREKPD
-423 SRHIS
+423 SREIS
-428 VWQFDLGQVFNSRN
+428 VWQFNLGEVLKSP
-442 TSDNFSLQK
+442 SSIDNFSLQQ

-470 QKSTNLKR
+470 QKSTSSKR
-478 MTKLTETLESNTSE
+478 MNKLNEDLSE
-492 QFQAQSF
+492 HNSENDQK
-499 PVESLQSQSQS
+499 EE
-510 QAQLQSQS
+510 
-518 QIKPQSQLRT
+518 
-528 PLPSYNSKSVVVLD
+528 SKSVATLD

-561 DDKFAIA
+561 DDKFAVA

-592 LTEQAKIIEVT
+592 LDVQAKIIEVT

-617 TSFEKIIVAAGGFAE
+617 SSFEKLIAAAGGFAE

-644 KKVKQDFVVE
+644 EKIKQDFVVQ
-654 HHSFSPNE
+654 HFAFSPNE
-662 ILSGQEEL
+662 ILSGQDKL

-730 AVFSRENLR
+730 AVFSRESLR

-778 MTIADE
+778 MAIADE

-803 GNINADIIVEK
+803 GNANADIIVEK

-821 ARQPIVS
+821 ARQPIIS

-834 FTSNHTFTPGMTIED
+834 FSSNHTFTPGMNIED

>member
-1 MDTTTL
+1 MSITTL
-7 KFNTY
+7 KFNIH

-27 MPTQAQ
+27 TPTQAQ
-33 INQFKSLPKAQQEQL
+33 INQFQSLPKAQQEQL
-48 ARQFGVDLSL
+48 ARQMGVDLSA
-58 IDSLGVPSSSLEFD
+58 ISSLGGTSVSSDIETSD
-72 TPEIKKPERATEA
+72 IKKPERATEVSGKNTEA
-85 LKKGSKTDSE
+85 TNEQKNKIVTS
-95 YENRGNSTE
+95 E

-110 DVFSGNSLDFTPVEH
+110 DVFSGSPLDFTPVEH

-144 YGKSYSDSTLEVDR
+144 YGKSYSDLKLKIDR
-158 EGKLNLPDYGPEYV
+158 EGKLNIPEYGPEYV

-183 ISSLIQ
+183 VASLIQ
-189 RKSIGVDAIVSLSA
+189 RKSIGVEAVISLSA
-203 MRTMQVFITGD
+203 MRTMQVFVTGD

-232 LIAAGGLKL
+232 LIAAGGIKL
-241 TGSLRSIKVKRLDK
+241 TGSLRNIKVKRLGK

-267 NGNSSQDIRL
+267 NGNSSRDIRL
-277 QAGDTILVPAKK
+277 QAGDSILVPAKQA
-289 SDIVIKGEVLRPA
+289 DIVVKGEVLRPA
-302 HYELKIDS
+302 HYELNSDS
-310 RLNDLIKIAGGAL
+310 RLNSLINIAGGAL
-323 PSAYLSKVSVK
+323 PNAYLSKVSVK
-334 RRTSKGIE
+334 RRSAKGIE
-342 QLTLDLS
+342 QLTLDMS
-349 SLHGKTFKLQAGD
+349 SPHGKNFKLQPGD
-362 EISLLPTGEKL
+362 EVSLLSVGDKL

-382 LFRQGAYQYKKGLR
+382 LFRQGAYQFIEGLK
-396 ISDVISRVDVKENAD
+396 ISDVISRVDLKENAD
-411 LSYALLVREEPE
+411 LSYALLVREKPD
-423 SRHIS
+423 SREIS
-428 VWQFDLGQVFNSRN
+428 VWQFNLGEVLKSP
-442 TSDNFSLQK
+442 SSIDNFSLQQ
-451 GDQLFVFDNGLNVD
+451 GDQLFVFDNGLDVD

-470 QKSTNLKR
+470 QKSASSKR
-478 MTKLTETLESNTSE
+478 MKKLNEDLSGHNSE
-492 QFQAQSF
+492 NDQK
-499 PVESLQSQSQS
+499 EE
-510 QAQLQSQS
+510 
-518 QIKPQSQLRT
+518 
-528 PLPSYNSKSVVVLD
+528 SKSVATLD

-561 DDKFAIA
+561 DDKFAVA

-592 LTEQAKIIEVT
+592 LDVQAKIIEIT

-617 TSFEKIIVAAGGFAE
+617 SSFEKLIAAAGGFAE

-644 KKVKQDFVVE
+644 EKIKQDFVVQ
-654 HHSFSPNE
+654 HFAFSPNE
-662 ILSGQEEL
+662 ILSGQDKL

-730 AVFSRENLR
+730 AVFSRESLR

-803 GNINADIIVEK
+803 GNANADIIVEK

-834 FTSNHTFTPGMTIED
+834 FSSNHTFTPGMTIED

>member
-1 MDTTTL
+1 
-7 KFNTY
+7 

-48 ARQFGVDLSL
+48 ARQLGVDLSL
-58 IDSLGVPSSSLEFD
+58 IDSLGVPSSSSDLD

-85 LKKGSKTDSE
+85 FKKGIKTDIE
-95 YENRGNSTE
+95 YENRGNSNG
-104 LPYFGY
+104 LPHFGY
-110 DVFSGNSLDFTPVEH
+110 DVFAGNPLDFTPVKH

-144 YGKSYSDSTLEVDR
+144 YGKSYSDLKLKVDR
-158 EGKLNLPDYGPEYV
+158 EGKLNIPEYGPEYV
-172 AGQTFSELKNY
+172 AGQTFSELKTY
-183 ISSLIQ
+183 VASLIQ
-189 RKSIGVDAIVSLSA
+189 RKSIGVEAVISLSA
-203 MRTMQVFITGD
+203 MRTMQVFVTGG

-232 LIAAGGLKL
+232 LIAAGGIKL
-241 TGSLRSIKVKRLDK
+241 TGSLRNIKLKRLGK
-255 TVVTFDAYDLIV
+255 TVLTFDAYDLIV

-289 SDIVIKGEVLRPA
+289 SDIVIKGEILRPA
-302 HYELKIDS
+302 HYELKVDS
-310 RLNDLIKIAGGAL
+310 RLNELINVAGGAL

-349 SLHGKTFKLQAGD
+349 SQQGKTFKLQAGD

-428 VWQFDLGQVFNSRN
+428 VWQFDLGEVFNTPS

-478 MTKLTETLESNTSE
+478 MTRLTETVENNTSD

-499 PVESLQSQSQS
+499 PTESLQSQSQSQSQS
-510 QAQLQSQS
+510 QAQLQAQS

-644 KKVKQDFVVE
+644 KKIKQDFVVE

-803 GNINADIIVEK
+803 GNTNADIIVEK

>member
-1 MDTTTL
+1 
-7 KFNTY
+7 

-27 MPTQAQ
+27 TPTQAQ
-33 INQFKSLPKAQQEQL
+33 INQFQLLPKAQQEQL
-48 ARQFGVDLSL
+48 ARQMGVDLSA
-58 IDSLGVPSSSLEFD
+58 INSLDATSVSSDIE
-72 TPEIKKPERATEA
+72 TPNIKKPERATEVSGKNTEA
-85 LKKGSKTDSE
+85 TNEQKNKVVTS
-95 YENRGNSTE
+95 E

-110 DVFSGNSLDFTPVEH
+110 DVFSGSPLDFTPVEH

-144 YGKSYSDSTLEVDR
+144 YGKSYSDLKLKIDR
-158 EGKLNLPDYGPEYV
+158 EGKLNIPEYGPEYV

-183 ISSLIQ
+183 VASLIQ
-189 RKSIGVDAIVSLSA
+189 RKSIGVEAVISLSA
-203 MRTMQVFITGD
+203 MRTMQVFVTGD

-232 LIAAGGLKL
+232 LIAAGGIKL
-241 TGSLRSIKVKRLDK
+241 TGSLRNIKVKRLGK

-267 NGNSSQDIRL
+267 NGNSSRDIRL
-277 QAGDTILVPAKK
+277 QAGDSILVPAKQA
-289 SDIVIKGEVLRPA
+289 DIVVKGEVLRPA
-302 HYELKIDS
+302 HYELNSDS
-310 RLNDLIKIAGGAL
+310 RLNSLINIAGGAL
-323 PSAYLSKVSVK
+323 PNAYLSKVSVK
-334 RRTSKGIE
+334 RRSAKGIE
-342 QLTLDLS
+342 QLTLDMS
-349 SLHGKTFKLQAGD
+349 SPHGKNFKLQAGD
-362 EISLLPTGEKL
+362 EVSLLSVGDKL

-382 LFRQGAYQYKKGLR
+382 LFRQGAYQFIEGLK
-396 ISDVISRVDVKENAD
+396 ISDVISRVDLKENAD
-411 LSYALLVREEPE
+411 LSYALLVREKPD
-423 SRHIS
+423 SREIS
-428 VWQFDLGQVFNSRN
+428 VWQFNLGEVLKSP
-442 TSDNFSLQK
+442 SSIDNFSLQQ

-470 QKSTNLKR
+470 QKSTSSKR
-478 MTKLTETLESNTSE
+478 MNKLNEDLSE
-492 QFQAQSF
+492 HNSENDQK
-499 PVESLQSQSQS
+499 EE
-510 QAQLQSQS
+510 
-518 QIKPQSQLRT
+518 
-528 PLPSYNSKSVVVLD
+528 SKSVATLD

-561 DDKFAIA
+561 DDKFAVA

-592 LTEQAKIIEVT
+592 LDVQAKIIEVT

-617 TSFEKIIVAAGGFAE
+617 SSFEKLIAAAGGFAE

-644 KKVKQDFVVE
+644 EKIKQDFVVQ
-654 HHSFSPNE
+654 HFAFSPNE
-662 ILSGQEEL
+662 ILSGQDKL

-730 AVFSRENLR
+730 AVFSRESLR

-778 MTIADE
+778 MAIADE

-803 GNINADIIVEK
+803 GNANADIIVEK

-821 ARQPIVS
+821 ARQPIIS

-834 FTSNHTFTPGMTIED
+834 FSSNHTFTPGMNIED

>member
-1 MDTTTL
+1 MSITTL
-7 KFNTY
+7 KFNIH
-12 MLAASILL
+12 MFAASILL

-27 MPTQAQ
+27 TPTQDQ
-33 INQFKSLPKAQQEQL
+33 INQFQSLPKAQQEQL
-48 ARQFGVDLSL
+48 ARQMGVDLSV
-58 IDSLGVPSSSLEFD
+58 INSLGAASSSTDTEILEM
-72 TPEIKKPERATEA
+72 KKPERATEA
-85 LKKGSKTDSE
+85 SGKDTEAVNEQKNKVVTS
-95 YENRGNSTE
+95 E

-110 DVFSGNSLDFTPVEH
+110 DVFSGSSLDFTPVDH

-144 YGKSYSDSTLEVDR
+144 YGKSYSDLKLKVDR
-158 EGKLNLPDYGPEYV
+158 EGKLNIPEYGPEYV
-172 AGQTFSELKNY
+172 AGQNFSELKNY
-183 ISSLIQ
+183 VASLIQ
-189 RKSIGVDAIVSLSA
+189 RKSIGVEAVISLSA
-203 MRTMQVFITGD
+203 MRTMQVFVTGD

-232 LIAAGGLKL
+232 LIAAGGIKL
-241 TGSLRSIKVKRLDK
+241 TGSLRNIKVKRLGK

-267 NGNSSQDIRL
+267 NGNSSRDVRL
-277 QAGDTILVPAKK
+277 RAGDTILVPAKQA
-289 SDIVIKGEVLRPA
+289 DIVVKGEVLRPA
-302 HYELKIDS
+302 HYELNLDS
-310 RLNDLIKIAGGAL
+310 RLNGLINIAGGAL

-334 RRTSKGIE
+334 RRSAKGIE

-349 SLHGKTFKLQAGD
+349 SPHGKNFKLQAGD
-362 EISLLPTGEKL
+362 EVSLLPVGNKL

-382 LFRQGAYQYKKGLR
+382 LFRQGAYQFIEGLR
-396 ISDVISRVDVKENAD
+396 ISDVISRGDLRENAD
-411 LSYALLVREEPE
+411 LSYALLVREESD
-423 SRHIS
+423 SRDIS
-428 VWQFDLGQVFNSRN
+428 VWQFSLGEVLKSPNSTN
-442 TSDNFSLQK
+442 NFSLQK

-470 QKSTNLKR
+470 QKSASSKR
-478 MTKLTETLESNTSE
+478 VKKLNEDLSGHNGESYQKE
-492 QFQAQSF
+492 
-499 PVESLQSQSQS
+499 E
-510 QAQLQSQS
+510 
-518 QIKPQSQLRT
+518 
-528 PLPSYNSKSVVVLD
+528 SKSVATLD

-561 DDKFAIA
+561 DDKFAVA

-592 LTEQAKIIEVT
+592 LAEQAKIIEVT

-617 TSFEKIIVAAGGFAE
+617 TNFEKLIAAAGGFAE

-644 KKVKQDFVVE
+644 EKIKQDFVVQ
-654 HHSFSPNE
+654 HYSFSPNE
-662 ILSGQEEL
+662 ILSGQDQL

-730 AVFSRENLR
+730 AVFSRESLR

-763 RQNSSATYTTSPTEA
+763 RQNSSATYTTSPTDA

-798 PEALA
+798 PKALA
-803 GNINADIIVEK
+803 GNSDADIIVEK

-834 FTSNHTFTPGMTIED
+834 FSSNHTFTPGMTIED
-849 YISSAGGTKKQ
+849 YISAAGGTKKQ

-923 VAWSAVKD
+923 VAWSAIKD

>member
-1 MDTTTL
+1 MSITTL
-7 KFNTY
+7 KFNIH

-27 MPTQAQ
+27 TPTQDQ
-33 INQFKSLPKAQQEQL
+33 INQFQSLPKAQQEQL
-48 ARQFGVDLSL
+48 ARQMGVDLSA
-58 IDSLGVPSSSLEFD
+58 INSLGAASSSAD
-72 TPEIKKPERATEA
+72 TEIPEMKKSERATEVSGKDTEA
-85 LKKGSKTDSE
+85 VNEQKAS
-95 YENRGNSTE
+95 E

-110 DVFSGNSLDFTPVEH
+110 DVFSGGSLDFTPVDN

-137 DEVRIQL
+137 DEVRVQL
-144 YGKSYSDSTLEVDR
+144 YGKSYSDLKLKIDR
-158 EGKLNLPDYGPEYV
+158 EGKLNIPEYGPEYV
-172 AGQTFSELKNY
+172 AGQTFSELKSY
-183 ISSLIQ
+183 VASLIQ
-189 RKSIGVDAIVSLSA
+189 RKSIGVEAVVSLSA
-203 MRTMQVFITGD
+203 MRTMQVFVTGD

-232 LIAAGGLKL
+232 LIAAGGIKF
-241 TGSLRSIKVKRLDK
+241 TGSLRDIKVKRLGK
-255 TVVTFDAYDLIV
+255 TVVSFDAYDLIV

-277 QAGDTILVPAKK
+277 QAGDTILVPAKQAE
-289 SDIVIKGEVLRPA
+289 IVVKGEVLRPA
-302 HYELKIDS
+302 HYEIKLDS
-310 RLNDLIKIAGGAL
+310 RLNGLINIAGGAL

-334 RRTSKGIE
+334 RRSVKGIE
-342 QLTLDLS
+342 PLTLDLS
-349 SLHGKTFKLQAGD
+349 SPHGENFKLQAGD
-362 EISLLPTGEKL
+362 EVSLLPVGDKL
-373 ENAIALRGE
+373 DNAIALRGE
-382 LFRQGAYQYKKGLR
+382 LFRQGAYQFVEGLR
-396 ISDVISRVDVKENAD
+396 ISDVISRVDLKENAD
-411 LSYALLVREEPE
+411 LSYALLVREKPD
-423 SRHIS
+423 SRDIS
-428 VWQFDLGQVFNSRN
+428 VWQFNLGKVLKSP
-442 TSDNFSLQK
+442 SSVDNFSLHK

-470 QKSTNLKR
+470 QKSTSSKR
-478 MTKLTETLESNTSE
+478 AKKLSESIDRNTVEQYQDKTLQNE
-492 QFQAQSF
+492 Q
-499 PVESLQSQSQS
+499 
-510 QAQLQSQS
+510 
-518 QIKPQSQLRT
+518 
-528 PLPSYNSKSVVVLD
+528 LPSVDSKSVVVLD
-542 SATGALVE
+542 SETGALVE

-561 DDKFAIA
+561 DDKFALA

-579 LKPIIERLKAQAS
+579 LKPIIERLKGQANI
-592 LTEQAKIIEVT
+592 TEQAKIIEVT
-603 GAVKYPGVYPLTEN
+603 GAVKYPGVYPLAEN
-617 TSFEKIIVAAGGFAE
+617 ANFEKLIASAGGFAE
-632 QAFLYS
+632 QAFMYS

-644 KKVKQDFVVE
+644 EKVKQDFVVQ
-654 HHSFSPNE
+654 HYSFSPNE
-662 ILSGQEEL
+662 ILSGQEKL

-730 AVFSRENLR
+730 AVFSRESLR

-763 RQNSSATYTTSPTEA
+763 RQNSSATFTTSPTEA

-803 GNINADIIVEK
+803 GNSDADIMVEK

-834 FTSNHTFTPGMTIED
+834 FSSNHTFTPGMTIED

-865 IYVVRADGSVMLPNN
+865 VYVVRADGSVMLPNN

>member
-1 MDTTTL
+1 MSTTTL
-7 KFNTY
+7 KFNTH

-48 ARQFGVDLSL
+48 ARQLGVDLSS
-58 IDSLGVPSSSLEFD
+58 IDSLGVPSSSSDLD
-72 TPEIKKPERATEA
+72 TPEIKKPKRATEA
-85 LKKGSKTDSE
+85 PNKGIQTDIE
-95 YENRGNSTE
+95 HENRGKSTE

-144 YGKSYSDSTLEVDR
+144 YGKSYSDLKLKIDG
-158 EGKLNLPDYGPEYV
+158 EGKLNIPEYGPEYV

-183 ISSLIQ
+183 VASLIQ
-189 RKSIGVDAIVSLSA
+189 RKSIGVEAVVSLSA
-203 MRTMQVFITGD
+203 MRTMQVFVTGD

-232 LIAAGGLKL
+232 LIAAGGIKL
-241 TGSLRSIKVKRLDK
+241 TGSLRNIKVKRLGK

-267 NGNSSQDIRL
+267 NGDSRQDIRL

-310 RLNDLIKIAGGAL
+310 RLNDLINIAGGAL

-334 RRTSKGIE
+334 RRSSNGIE

-349 SLHGKTFKLQAGD
+349 SQHGKTFKLQAGD
-362 EISLLPTGEKL
+362 EVSLLTTGEKL

-428 VWQFDLGQVFNSRN
+428 VWQFDLGEIFNSPS

-478 MTKLTETLESNTSE
+478 MTKLTDTVESSTSE
-492 QFQAQSF
+492 QFQAQSI
-499 PVESLQSQSQS
+499 PTESV
-510 QAQLQSQS
+510 
-518 QIKPQSQLRT
+518 QSQLRT
-528 PLPSYNSKSVVVLD
+528 PLPSYNSKSVMVLD

-561 DDKFAIA
+561 DDQFAIA
-568 DDFRLSSRESL
+568 DDFRMSSRESL

-603 GAVKYPGVYPLTEN
+603 GAVKYPGVYPLTGN
-617 TSFEKIIVAAGGFAE
+617 TSFEKIIAAAGGFAE

-644 KKVKQDFVVE
+644 KKIKQDFVVE

-803 GNINADIIVEK
+803 GNTNADIIVEK

-880 SFWFSRKSNPLE
+880 SFWFSRKTHPLE

-923 VAWSAVKD
+923 VAWSAVKN

>member
-1 MDTTTL
+1 
-7 KFNTY
+7 

-48 ARQFGVDLSL
+48 ARQLGVDLSL
-58 IDSLGVPSSSLEFD
+58 IDSLGVPSSSLDLD
-72 TPEIKKPERATEA
+72 TPEIKNPERATEA
-85 LKKGSKTDSE
+85 FKKGIKTDSE

-110 DVFSGNSLDFTPVEH
+110 DVFAGNSLDFTPVKH

-144 YGKSYSDSTLEVDR
+144 YGKSYSDLKLKIDR
-158 EGKLNLPDYGPEYV
+158 EGKLNIPEYGPEYV
-172 AGQTFSELKNY
+172 AGQTFSELKSY
-183 ISSLIQ
+183 VASLIQ
-189 RKSIGVDAIVSLSA
+189 RKSIGVEAVISLSA
-203 MRTMQVFITGD
+203 MRTIQVFVTGG
-214 VKQPGAYNVNGL
+214 VRQPGAYNVNGL

-232 LIAAGGLKL
+232 LIAAGGIKL
-241 TGSLRSIKVKRLDK
+241 TGSLRSIKVKRLGK
-255 TVVTFDAYDLIV
+255 TMVTFDAYDLIV
-267 NGNSSQDIRL
+267 NGDSRQDIRL
-277 QAGDTILVPAKK
+277 QAGDTILVPTKK

-302 HYELKIDS
+302 HYELKADS
-310 RLNDLIKIAGGAL
+310 RLNDLIDIAGGAL

-334 RRTSKGIE
+334 RRSSKGIE

-349 SLHGKTFKLQAGD
+349 SQHGKTFKLQAGD

-382 LFRQGAYQYKKGLR
+382 LFRQGAYQYKNGLR

-428 VWQFDLGQVFNSRN
+428 VWQFDLGEVFNSPS

-478 MTKLTETLESNTSE
+478 MTKRTEDIEKNASE

-499 PVESLQSQSQS
+499 PTESLQ
-510 QAQLQSQS
+510 AQTQS

-561 DDKFAIA
+561 DDKFAAA

-644 KKVKQDFVVE
+644 KKIKQDFVVE

-662 ILSGQEEL
+662 ILGGQEEL

-923 VAWSAVKD
+923 VAWSAVKN

>member
-1 MDTTTL
+1 
-7 KFNTY
+7 

-20 SASVNAA
+20 SASVYAA
-27 MPTQAQ
+27 TPTQDQ
-33 INQFKSLPKAQQEQL
+33 INQFQSLPKAQQEQL
-48 ARQFGVDLSL
+48 ARQMGVDLSV
-58 IDSLGVPSSSLEFD
+58 INSLGTAASSAD
-72 TPEIKKPERATEA
+72 TEIPEMKKPERATEA
-85 LKKGSKTDSE
+85 SGKDTEAVNEQKNQLVTS
-95 YENRGNSTE
+95 E

-110 DVFSGNSLDFTPVEH
+110 EVFSGASLDFTPVDN

-137 DEVRIQL
+137 DEVRVQL
-144 YGKSYSDSTLEVDR
+144 YGKSYSDLKLKIDR
-158 EGKLNLPDYGPEYV
+158 EGKLNIPEYGPEYV

-183 ISSLIQ
+183 VASLIQ
-189 RKSIGVDAIVSLSA
+189 RKSIGVEAVISLSA

-232 LIAAGGLKL
+232 LIAAGGIKL
-241 TGSLRSIKVKRLDK
+241 TGSLRNIKVKRLGK

-267 NGNSSQDIRL
+267 NGNSSQDVRL
-277 QAGDTILVPAKK
+277 QAGDTILIPAKQA
-289 SDIVIKGEVLRPA
+289 DIVVKGEVLRPA
-302 HYELKIDS
+302 HYELNSDS
-310 RLNDLIKIAGGAL
+310 RLNSLINIAGGAL
-323 PSAYLSKVSVK
+323 PNAYLSKVSVK
-334 RRTSKGIE
+334 RRSAKGIE
-342 QLTLDLS
+342 QLTLDMS
-349 SLHGKTFKLQAGD
+349 SPHGKNFKLQAGD
-362 EISLLPTGEKL
+362 EVSLLPVGDKL

-382 LFRQGAYQYKKGLR
+382 LFRQGAYQFIEGLKV
-396 ISDVISRVDVKENAD
+396 SDVISRVDLKENAD
-411 LSYALLVREEPE
+411 LSYALLVREKPD
-423 SRHIS
+423 SRDIS
-428 VWQFDLGQVFNSRN
+428 VWQFNLGEVLKSP
-442 TSDNFSLQK
+442 SSIDNFSLQK

-478 MTKLTETLESNTSE
+478 MNKLSE
-492 QFQAQSF
+492 GLDNNAD
-499 PVESLQSQSQS
+499 EQSQYIDQ
-510 QAQLQSQS
+510 
-518 QIKPQSQLRT
+518 KT
-528 PLPSYNSKSVVVLD
+528 PNEALPSFNSKSVVVLD

-561 DDKFAIA
+561 DNKFAVA

-592 LTEQAKIIEVT
+592 LDEQAKIIEIT
-603 GAVKYPGVYPLTEN
+603 GAVKYPGVYPLSEN
-617 TSFEKIIVAAGGFAE
+617 SSFEKLIAAAGGFAE

-644 KKVKQDFVVE
+644 EKIKQDFVVQ
-654 HHSFSPNE
+654 HYAFSPSE
-662 ILSGQEEL
+662 ILSGQDKL

-730 AVFSRENLR
+730 AVFSRESLR

-803 GNINADIIVEK
+803 GNSDADIMVEK

-834 FTSNHTFTPGMTIED
+834 FSSNHTYTPGMTIED

-865 IYVVRADGSVMLPNN
+865 IYVVRADGSVMLPNS

>member
-1 MDTTTL
+1 
-7 KFNTY
+7 
-12 MLAASILL
+12 MLATSILL

-27 MPTQAQ
+27 TPTQAQ
-33 INQFKSLPKAQQEQL
+33 INQFQSLPKAQQEQL
-48 ARQFGVDLSL
+48 ARQMGVDLSA
-58 IDSLGVPSSSLEFD
+58 ISSLGATSVSSDIETSD
-72 TPEIKKPERATEA
+72 IKKPKRATEVSGKNTEA
-85 LKKGSKTDSE
+85 VDEQKNKVVTS
-95 YENRGNSTE
+95 E

-110 DVFSGNSLDFTPVEH
+110 DVFSGSPLDFTPVEH

-144 YGKSYSDSTLEVDR
+144 YGKSYSDLKLKIDR
-158 EGKLNLPDYGPEYV
+158 EGKLNIPEYGPEYV

-183 ISSLIQ
+183 VASLIQ
-189 RKSIGVDAIVSLSA
+189 RKSIGVEAVISLSA
-203 MRTMQVFITGD
+203 MRTMQVFVTGD

-232 LIAAGGLKL
+232 LIAAGGIKL
-241 TGSLRSIKVKRLDK
+241 TGSLRNIKVKRLGK

-267 NGNSSQDIRL
+267 NGNSSRDIRL
-277 QAGDTILVPAKK
+277 QAGDSILVPVKQA
-289 SDIVIKGEVLRPA
+289 DIVVKGEVLRPA
-302 HYELKIDS
+302 HYELNSDS
-310 RLNDLIKIAGGAL
+310 RLNSLINIAGGAS
-323 PSAYLSKVSVK
+323 PNAYLSKVSVK
-334 RRTSKGIE
+334 RRSAEGIE
-342 QLTLDLS
+342 QLTLDMS
-349 SLHGKTFKLQAGD
+349 SPHGKDFKLQAGD
-362 EISLLPTGEKL
+362 EVSLLPVGDKL

-382 LFRQGAYQYKKGLR
+382 LFRQGAYQFIEGLK
-396 ISDVISRVDVKENAD
+396 ISDVISRVDLKENAD
-411 LSYALLVREEPE
+411 LSYALLVREKPD
-423 SRHIS
+423 SREIS
-428 VWQFDLGQVFNSRN
+428 VWQFDLGEVLKSP
-442 TSDNFSLQK
+442 SSIDNFSLQQ
-451 GDQLFVFDNGLNVD
+451 GDQLFVFDNGLDVD

-470 QKSTNLKR
+470 QKSASSKR
-478 MTKLTETLESNTSE
+478 VKKLNEDLSGRNSE
-492 QFQAQSF
+492 NDQK
-499 PVESLQSQSQS
+499 EE
-510 QAQLQSQS
+510 
-518 QIKPQSQLRT
+518 
-528 PLPSYNSKSVVVLD
+528 SKSVATLD

-561 DDKFAIA
+561 DDKFAVA

-592 LTEQAKIIEVT
+592 LDEQAKIIEIT

-617 TSFEKIIVAAGGFAE
+617 SSFEKLIAAAGGFAE
-632 QAFLYS
+632 RAFLYS

-644 KKVKQDFVVE
+644 EKIKQDFVVQ
-654 HHSFSPNE
+654 HYAFSPNE
-662 ILSGQEEL
+662 ILSGQDKL

-730 AVFSRENLR
+730 AVFSRESLR

-763 RQNSSATYTTSPTEA
+763 RQNSSATYTTSPAEA
-778 MTIADE
+778 MTIAEE

-803 GNINADIIVEK
+803 GNSDADIIVEK

-821 ARQPIVS
+821 ARQPIIS

-834 FTSNHTFTPGMTIED
+834 FSSNHTFTPGMTIED

-865 IYVVRADGSVMLPNN
+865 VYVVRADGSVMLPNN
-880 SFWFSRKSNPLE
+880 SFWFSRKSSPLE

>member
-1 MDTTTL
+1 MSTTTL
-7 KFNTY
+7 KFNTH
-12 MLAASILL
+12 MLAGSILL

-27 MPTQAQ
+27 TPTQAQ

-48 ARQFGVDLSL
+48 ARQLGVDLSL
-58 IDSLGVPSSSLEFD
+58 IDSLGVPSSSSELD

-85 LKKGSKTDSE
+85 FKKGIKTDIE
-95 YENRGNSTE
+95 YENRGSSTE
-104 LPYFGY
+104 LPHFGY
-110 DVFSGNSLDFTPVEH
+110 DVFAGNPLDFTPVKH

-144 YGKSYSDSTLEVDR
+144 YGKSYSDLKLKVDR
-158 EGKLNLPDYGPEYV
+158 EGKLNIPEYGPEYV
-172 AGQTFSELKNY
+172 AGQTFSELKTY
-183 ISSLIQ
+183 VASLIQ
-189 RKSIGVDAIVSLSA
+189 RKSIGVEAVISLSA
-203 MRTMQVFITGD
+203 MRTMQVFVTGG

-232 LIAAGGLKL
+232 LIAAGGIKL
-241 TGSLRSIKVKRLDK
+241 TGSLRDIKLKRLGK

-267 NGNSSQDIRL
+267 YGDSRQDIRL

-310 RLNDLIKIAGGAL
+310 RLNDLINIAGGAL

-349 SLHGKTFKLQAGD
+349 SQHGKTFKLQAGD
-362 EISLLPTGEKL
+362 EISLLPTGKKL

-428 VWQFDLGQVFNSRN
+428 VWQFDLGEIFNSPS
-442 TSDNFSLQK
+442 TSDNFSLKK

-478 MTKLTETLESNTSE
+478 MTKRTEDIEKNASE

-499 PVESLQSQSQS
+499 PTESLQAQT
-510 QAQLQSQS
+510 QLQA
-518 QIKPQSQLRT
+518 QSQLRT

-561 DDKFAIA
+561 DDKFAAA

-644 KKVKQDFVVE
+644 KKIKQDFVVE

-662 ILSGQEEL
+662 ILGGQEEL

-880 SFWFSRKSNPLE
+880 SFWFSRKTHPLE

-923 VAWSAVKD
+923 VAWSAVKN

>member
-1 MDTTTL
+1 MSITTL
-7 KFNTY
+7 KFNIH

-27 MPTQAQ
+27 TPTQAQ
-33 INQFKSLPKAQQEQL
+33 INQFQSLPKAQQEQL
-48 ARQFGVDLSL
+48 ARQMGVDLSA
-58 IDSLGVPSSSLEFD
+58 ISSLGGTSVSSDIETSD
-72 TPEIKKPERATEA
+72 IKKPERATEVSGKNTEA
-85 LKKGSKTDSE
+85 TNEQKNKIVTS
-95 YENRGNSTE
+95 E

-110 DVFSGNSLDFTPVEH
+110 DVFSGSPLDFTPVEH

-144 YGKSYSDSTLEVDR
+144 YGKSYSDLKLKIDR
-158 EGKLNLPDYGPEYV
+158 EGKLNIPEYGPEYV

-183 ISSLIQ
+183 VASLIQ
-189 RKSIGVDAIVSLSA
+189 RKSIGVEAVISLSA
-203 MRTMQVFITGD
+203 MRTMQVFVTGD

-232 LIAAGGLKL
+232 LIAAGGIKL
-241 TGSLRSIKVKRLDK
+241 TGSLRNIKVKRLGK

-267 NGNSSQDIRL
+267 NGNSSRDIRL
-277 QAGDTILVPAKK
+277 QAGDSILVPAKQA
-289 SDIVIKGEVLRPA
+289 DIVVKGEVLRPA
-302 HYELKIDS
+302 HYELNSDS
-310 RLNDLIKIAGGAL
+310 RLNSLINIAGGAL
-323 PSAYLSKVSVK
+323 PNAYLSKVSVK
-334 RRTSKGIE
+334 RRSAKGIE
-342 QLTLDLS
+342 QLTLDMS
-349 SLHGKTFKLQAGD
+349 SPHGKNFKLQPGD
-362 EISLLPTGEKL
+362 EVSLLSVGDKL

-382 LFRQGAYQYKKGLR
+382 LFRQGAYQFIEGLK
-396 ISDVISRVDVKENAD
+396 ISDVISRVDLKENAD
-411 LSYALLVREEPE
+411 LSYALLVREKPD
-423 SRHIS
+423 SREIS
-428 VWQFDLGQVFNSRN
+428 VWQFNLGEVLKSP
-442 TSDNFSLQK
+442 SSIDNFSLQQ
-451 GDQLFVFDNGLNVD
+451 GDQLFVFDNGLDVD

-470 QKSTNLKR
+470 QKSASSKR
-478 MTKLTETLESNTSE
+478 MKKLNEDLSGHNSE
-492 QFQAQSF
+492 NDQK
-499 PVESLQSQSQS
+499 EE
-510 QAQLQSQS
+510 
-518 QIKPQSQLRT
+518 
-528 PLPSYNSKSVVVLD
+528 SKSVATLD

-561 DDKFAIA
+561 DDKFAVA

-592 LTEQAKIIEVT
+592 LDVQAKIIEIT

-617 TSFEKIIVAAGGFAE
+617 SSFEKLIAAAGGFAE

-644 KKVKQDFVVE
+644 EKIKQDFVVQ
-654 HHSFSPNE
+654 HFAFSPNE
-662 ILSGQEEL
+662 ILSGQDKL

-730 AVFSRENLR
+730 AVFSRESLR

-803 GNINADIIVEK
+803 GNANADIIVEK

-834 FTSNHTFTPGMTIED
+834 FSSNHTFTPGMTIED

-865 IYVVRADGSVMLPNN
+865 VYVVRADGSVMLPNN

>member
-1 MDTTTL
+1 
-7 KFNTY
+7 
-12 MLAASILL
+12 MLAAPILL
-20 SASVNAA
+20 SASVKAA
-27 MPTQAQ
+27 TPTQDQ
-33 INQFKSLPKAQQEQL
+33 INQFQSLPKAQQEQL
-48 ARQFGVDLSL
+48 ARQMGVDLSV
-58 IDSLGVPSSSLEFD
+58 INSLGAASSSAD
-72 TPEIKKPERATEA
+72 TEIPDEMKKPERATEA
-85 LKKGSKTDSE
+85 LDKSTQTE
-95 YENRGNSTE
+95 YESRATATE

-110 DVFSGNSLDFTPVEH
+110 DVFSGNSLDFTPVAH

-137 DEVRIQL
+137 DEVRVQL
-144 YGKSYSDSTLEVDR
+144 YGKSYSDLKLKVDR
-158 EGKLNLPDYGPEYV
+158 EGKLNIPEYGPEYV
-172 AGQTFSELKNY
+172 AGQTFSELKSY
-183 ISSLIQ
+183 VASLIQ
-189 RKSIGVDAIVSLSA
+189 RKSIGVEAVVSLSA
-203 MRTMQVFITGD
+203 MRTMQVFVTGD
-214 VKQPGAYNVNGL
+214 VKQPGAYNVSGL

-232 LIAAGGLKL
+232 LIAAGGIKL
-241 TGSLRSIKVKRLDK
+241 TGSLRDIKVKRLGK
-255 TVVTFDAYDLIV
+255 TVVSFDAYDLIV
-267 NGNSSQDIRL
+267 NGNSSQDVRL

-289 SDIVIKGEVLRPA
+289 ADVIIKGEVLRPA
-302 HYELKIDS
+302 HYELHLDS
-310 RLNDLIKIAGGAL
+310 RLQNLINISGGAL

-334 RRTSKGIE
+334 RRNAKGIE

-349 SLHGKTFKLQAGD
+349 SLHGKNFKLQAGD
-362 EISLLPTGEKL
+362 EVSLLPVGDKL
-373 ENAIALRGE
+373 ENAIAIRGE
-382 LFRQGAYQYKKGLR
+382 LFRQGAYQFKDGLR
-396 ISDVISRVDVKENAD
+396 VSDVIRRVDLKENAD
-411 LSYALLVREEPE
+411 LSYALLVREEPQ
-423 SRHIS
+423 SRDIS
-428 VWQFDLGQVFNSRN
+428 VWQFDLGEVLSSPN

-470 QKSTNLKR
+470 QKSASSKR
-478 MTKLTETLESNTSE
+478 VKKLNEDLSGHNSE
-492 QFQAQSF
+492 NFQK
-499 PVESLQSQSQS
+499 EE
-510 QAQLQSQS
+510 
-518 QIKPQSQLRT
+518 
-528 PLPSYNSKSVVVLD
+528 SKSVATLD

-561 DDKFAIA
+561 DDKFAVA

-592 LTEQAKIIEVT
+592 ITEQAKIIEVT
-603 GAVKYPGVYPLTEN
+603 GAVKYPGVYPLAEN
-617 TSFEKIIVAAGGFAE
+617 ASFEKMIASAGGFAE
-632 QAFLYS
+632 QAFMYS

-644 KKVKQDFVVE
+644 EKVKQDFVVQ
-654 HHSFSPNE
+654 HYSFSPNE
-662 ILSGQEEL
+662 ILSGQEQL

-730 AVFSRENLR
+730 AVFSRESLR

-763 RQNSSATYTTSPTEA
+763 RQSSSATYITSPTEA
-778 MTIADE
+778 ITIADE

-798 PEALA
+798 PKALA
-803 GNINADIIVEK
+803 GNSDADIMVEK

-834 FTSNHTFTPGMTIED
+834 FSSNHTFTPGMTIED
-849 YISSAGGTKKQ
+849 YVSSAGGTKKQ

-923 VAWSAVKD
+923 VAWNAIKD

>member
-1 MDTTTL
+1 MVQLTSENRRLYNLMSITTL
-7 KFNTY
+7 KFNIH

-27 MPTQAQ
+27 TPTQAQ
-33 INQFKSLPKAQQEQL
+33 INQFQSLPKAQQEQL
-48 ARQFGVDLSL
+48 ARQMGVDLSA
-58 IDSLGVPSSSLEFD
+58 INSLGATSVSSDLE
-72 TPEIKKPERATEA
+72 TPNIKKPERATEVSG
-85 LKKGSKTDSE
+85 KDTE
-95 YENRGNSTE
+95 STNDQKNKVVTSE

-110 DVFSGNSLDFTPVEH
+110 DVFSGSPLDFTPVEH

-144 YGKSYSDSTLEVDR
+144 YGKSYSDLKLKIDR
-158 EGKLNLPDYGPEYV
+158 EGKLNIPEYGPEYV

-183 ISSLIQ
+183 VASLIQ
-189 RKSIGVDAIVSLSA
+189 RKSIGVEAVISLSA
-203 MRTMQVFITGD
+203 MRTMQVFVTGD

-232 LIAAGGLKL
+232 LIAAGGIKL
-241 TGSLRSIKVKRLDK
+241 TGSLRNIKVKRLGK

-267 NGNSSQDIRL
+267 NGNSSRDIRL
-277 QAGDTILVPAKK
+277 QAGDSILVPVKQA
-289 SDIVIKGEVLRPA
+289 DIVVKGEVLRPA
-302 HYELKIDS
+302 HYELNSDS
-310 RLNDLIKIAGGAL
+310 RLNSLINIAGGAS
-323 PSAYLSKVSVK
+323 PNAYLSKVSVK
-334 RRTSKGIE
+334 RRSAEGIE
-342 QLTLDLS
+342 QLTLDMS
-349 SLHGKTFKLQAGD
+349 SPHGKDFKLQAGD
-362 EISLLPTGEKL
+362 EVSLLPVGDKL

-382 LFRQGAYQYKKGLR
+382 LFRQGAYQFIEGLK
-396 ISDVISRVDVKENAD
+396 ISDVISRVDLKENAD
-411 LSYALLVREEPE
+411 LSYALLVREKPD
-423 SRHIS
+423 SREIS
-428 VWQFDLGQVFNSRN
+428 VWQFDLGEVLKSP
-442 TSDNFSLQK
+442 SSIDNFSLQQ
-451 GDQLFVFDNGLNVD
+451 GDQLFVFDNGLDVD

-470 QKSTNLKR
+470 QKSASSKR
-478 MTKLTETLESNTSE
+478 VKKLNEDLSGRNSE
-492 QFQAQSF
+492 NDQK
-499 PVESLQSQSQS
+499 EE
-510 QAQLQSQS
+510 
-518 QIKPQSQLRT
+518 
-528 PLPSYNSKSVVVLD
+528 SKSVATLD

-561 DDKFAIA
+561 DDKFAVA

-592 LTEQAKIIEVT
+592 LDEQAKIIEIT

-617 TSFEKIIVAAGGFAE
+617 SSFEKLIAAAGGFAE

-644 KKVKQDFVVE
+644 EKIKQDFVVQ
-654 HHSFSPNE
+654 HYAFSPNE
-662 ILSGQEEL
+662 ILSGQDKL

-730 AVFSRENLR
+730 AVFSRESLR

-763 RQNSSATYTTSPTEA
+763 RQNSSATYTTSPAEA

-798 PEALA
+798 PKALA
-803 GNINADIIVEK
+803 GNSDADIIVEK

-821 ARQPIVS
+821 ARQPIIS

-834 FTSNHTFTPGMTIED
+834 FSSNHTFTPGMTIDD

-865 IYVVRADGSVMLPNN
+865 VYVVRADGSVMLPNN
-880 SFWFSRKSNPLE
+880 SFWFSRKSSPLE

>member
-1 MDTTTL
+1 MSITTL
-7 KFNTY
+7 KFNIH

-27 MPTQAQ
+27 TPTQAQ
-33 INQFKSLPKAQQEQL
+33 INQFQSLPKAQQEQL
-48 ARQFGVDLSL
+48 ARQMGVDLSA
-58 IDSLGVPSSSLEFD
+58 ISSLGGTSVSSDIETSD
-72 TPEIKKPERATEA
+72 IKKPERATEVSGKNTEA
-85 LKKGSKTDSE
+85 TNEQKNKIVTS
-95 YENRGNSTE
+95 E

-110 DVFSGNSLDFTPVEH
+110 DVFSGSPLDFTPVEH

-144 YGKSYSDSTLEVDR
+144 YGKSYSDLKLKIDR
-158 EGKLNLPDYGPEYV
+158 EGKLNIPEYGSEYV

-183 ISSLIQ
+183 VASLIQ
-189 RKSIGVDAIVSLSA
+189 RKSIGVEVVISLSA
-203 MRTMQVFITGD
+203 MRTMQVFVTGD

-232 LIAAGGLKL
+232 LIAAGGIKL
-241 TGSLRSIKVKRLDK
+241 TGSLRNIKVKRLGK

-267 NGNSSQDIRL
+267 NGNSSRDIRL
-277 QAGDTILVPAKK
+277 QAGDTILVPAKQA
-289 SDIVIKGEVLRPA
+289 DIVVKGEVLRPA
-302 HYELKIDS
+302 HYELNSDS
-310 RLNDLIKIAGGAL
+310 RLNSLINIAGGAL
-323 PSAYLSKVSVK
+323 PNAYLSKVSVK
-334 RRTSKGIE
+334 RRSAKGIE
-342 QLTLDLS
+342 QLTLDMS
-349 SLHGKTFKLQAGD
+349 SPHGKNFKLQAGD
-362 EISLLPTGEKL
+362 EVSLLPVGEKL

-382 LFRQGAYQYKKGLR
+382 LFRQGAYQFIEGLK
-396 ISDVISRVDVKENAD
+396 IGDVISRVDLKENAD
-411 LSYALLVREEPE
+411 LSYALLVREKPD
-423 SRHIS
+423 SRDIS
-428 VWQFDLGQVFNSRN
+428 VWQFNLGEVLKSPNS
-442 TSDNFSLQK
+442 SDNFSLQK

-478 MTKLTETLESNTSE
+478 MHKLSEGVDNNADEQSQDIDIDKKIQNETLP
-492 QFQAQSF
+492 SF
-499 PVESLQSQSQS
+499 
-510 QAQLQSQS
+510 
-518 QIKPQSQLRT
+518 
-528 PLPSYNSKSVVVLD
+528 NSKSVVVLD

-561 DDKFAIA
+561 DDKFAVA

-592 LTEQAKIIEVT
+592 LAEQAKIIEVT

-617 TSFEKIIVAAGGFAE
+617 TNFEKLIAAAGGFAE

-644 KKVKQDFVVE
+644 EKVKQDFVVQ
-654 HHSFSPNE
+654 HYSFSPNE
-662 ILSGQEEL
+662 ILSGEDVL
-670 DIQAQDHIVI
+670 DIKAQDHIVI

-685 WQRGNSIELQGE
+685 WQRGNSVELQGE

-730 AVFSRENLR
+730 AVFSRESLR

-803 GNINADIIVEK
+803 GNSDADIIVEK

-834 FTSNHTFTPGMTIED
+834 FSSNHTFTPGMTIED

>member
-1 MDTTTL
+1 MSITTL
-7 KFNTY
+7 KFNIH
-12 MLAASILL
+12 MLTASILL
-20 SASVNAA
+20 SASVDAA
-27 MPTQAQ
+27 TPTQAQ
-33 INQFKSLPKAQQEQL
+33 INQFQSLPKAQQEQL
-48 ARQFGVDLSL
+48 ARQMGVDLSA
-58 IDSLGVPSSSLEFD
+58 INSFGVTSTSVSSDIE
-72 TPEIKKPERATEA
+72 TPEIKKPERVTEVPGKGTEA
-85 LKKGSKTDSE
+85 VNEQKNKVVTS
-95 YENRGNSTE
+95 E

-110 DVFSGNSLDFTPVEH
+110 DVFSGSPLDFTPVEH

-144 YGKSYSDSTLEVDR
+144 YGKSYSDLKLKIDR
-158 EGKLNLPDYGPEYV
+158 EGKLNIPNYGPEYV

-183 ISSLIQ
+183 VASLIQ
-189 RKSIGVDAIVSLSA
+189 RKSIGVEAVISLSA
-203 MRTMQVFITGD
+203 MRTMQVFVTGD

-232 LIAAGGLKL
+232 LIAAGGIKL
-241 TGSLRSIKVKRLDK
+241 TGSLRNIKVKRLGK

-267 NGNSSQDIRL
+267 NGNSSRDVRL

-289 SDIVIKGEVLRPA
+289 ADIVVKGEVLRPA
-302 HYELKIDS
+302 HYELNSDS
-310 RLNDLIKIAGGAL
+310 RLNSLINIAGGAL
-323 PSAYLSKVSVK
+323 PNAYLSKVSVK
-334 RRTSKGIE
+334 RRSAKGFE
-342 QLTLDLS
+342 QLTLDMS
-349 SLHGKTFKLQAGD
+349 SSYGKNFKLQAGD
-362 EISLLPTGEKL
+362 EVSVLPVGDKL

-382 LFRQGAYQYKKGLR
+382 LFRQGAYQFVEGLR
-396 ISDVISRVDVKENAD
+396 ISDVISRVDLKENAD
-411 LSYALLVREEPE
+411 LSYALLVREELE
-423 SRHIS
+423 SRDIS
-428 VWQFDLGQVFNSRN
+428 VWQFNLGEVLNSPN
-442 TSDNFSLQK
+442 TKDNFSLQQ
-451 GDQLFVFDNGLNVD
+451 GDQLFVFDNGLDVD

-470 QKSTNLKR
+470 QKSASSKR
-478 MTKLTETLESNTSE
+478 VKKLNEDLSGHNSE
-492 QFQAQSF
+492 NDQK
-499 PVESLQSQSQS
+499 EE
-510 QAQLQSQS
+510 
-518 QIKPQSQLRT
+518 
-528 PLPSYNSKSVVVLD
+528 SKSVVTLD

-561 DDKFAIA
+561 DDKFAMA

-592 LTEQAKIIEVT
+592 LDEQTKIIEIT

-617 TSFEKIIVAAGGFAE
+617 SSFEKLIAAAGGFAE

-644 KKVKQDFVVE
+644 EKIKQDFVVQ
-654 HHSFSPNE
+654 HYAFSPNE
-662 ILSGQEEL
+662 ILSGQDML

-716 ERAGGLTQFAYAQG
+716 ERAGGLTQFAYAKG
-730 AVFSRENLR
+730 AVFSRESLR

-749 NLQLKQEIGNLALR
+749 NMQLRQEIGNLSLR

-778 MTIADE
+778 MAIANE
-784 LASTEAIGR
+784 LSSTEAIGR

-803 GNINADIIVEK
+803 GKINADIIVEK

-821 ARQPIVS
+821 PRQPIIS

-834 FTSNHTFTPGMTIED
+834 FSSNHTFTPGMTIED

>member
-1 MDTTTL
+1 
-7 KFNTY
+7 
-12 MLAASILL
+12 MLATSILL
-20 SASVNAA
+20 SASVNATT
-27 MPTQAQ
+27 PTQAQ
-33 INQFKSLPKAQQEQL
+33 INQFQSLPKAQQEQL
-48 ARQFGVDLSL
+48 ARQMGVDLSA
-58 IDSLGVPSSSLEFD
+58 INSLGSASISSDIETSE
-72 TPEIKKPERATEA
+72 TKKPERTTKALDKGTE
-85 LKKGSKTDSE
+85 TESE
-95 YENRGNSTE
+95 RENRATATE

-110 DVFSGNSLDFTPVEH
+110 DVFSGSALDFTPVEH

-131 YIIAPG
+131 YIVAPG

-144 YGKSYSDSTLEVDR
+144 YGKSYSDLKLKIDR
-158 EGKLNLPDYGPEYV
+158 EGKLNIPEYGPEYV

-183 ISSLIQ
+183 VASLIQ
-189 RKSIGVDAIVSLSA
+189 RKSIGVEAIISLSA
-203 MRTMQVFITGD
+203 MRTMQVFVTGD

-232 LIAAGGLKL
+232 LIAAGGIKL
-241 TGSLRSIKVKRLDK
+241 TGSLRNIKVKRLGK
-255 TVVTFDAYDLIV
+255 TIVTFDAYDLIV
-267 NGNSSQDIRL
+267 NGNSSQDVRL
-277 QAGDTILVPAKK
+277 QAGDTILVPAKQA
-289 SDIVIKGEVLRPA
+289 DVVIKGEVLRPA
-302 HYELKIDS
+302 HYELNLDS
-310 RLNDLIKIAGGAL
+310 RLNGLINIAGGAL

-334 RRTSKGIE
+334 RRSAKGIE

-349 SLHGKTFKLQAGD
+349 SVDGKNFKLQAGD
-362 EISLLPTGEKL
+362 EISLLPIGDKL

-382 LFRQGAYQYKKGLR
+382 LFRQGAYQFKKGLR
-396 ISDVISRVDVKENAD
+396 ISDVISRSDLKENAD
-411 LSYALLVREEPE
+411 LSYALLAREEPE
-423 SRHIS
+423 SRDIS
-428 VWQFDLGQVFNSRN
+428 VWQFNLGEVLKSP
-442 TSDNFSLQK
+442 SSIDNFSLQQ
-451 GDQLFVFDNGLNVD
+451 GDQLFVFDNGLDVD

-470 QKSTNLKR
+470 QKSASSKR
-478 MTKLTETLESNTSE
+478 MKKLSQDLSGHNSE
-492 QFQAQSF
+492 NDQK
-499 PVESLQSQSQS
+499 EE
-510 QAQLQSQS
+510 
-518 QIKPQSQLRT
+518 
-528 PLPSYNSKSVVVLD
+528 SKSVATLD

-561 DDKFAIA
+561 DDKFAVA

-592 LTEQAKIIEVT
+592 LDVQAKIIEIT

-617 TSFEKIIVAAGGFAE
+617 SSFEKLIAAAGGFAE

-644 KKVKQDFVVE
+644 EKIKQDFVVQ
-654 HHSFSPNE
+654 HYSFSPNE
-662 ILSGQEEL
+662 ILSGQDKL

-730 AVFSRENLR
+730 AVFSRESLR

-784 LASTEAIGR
+784 LVSTEAIGR

-803 GNINADIIVEK
+803 GNSDADILVEK

-834 FTSNHTFTPGMTIED
+834 FSSNHTFTPGMTIED

-865 IYVVRADGSVMLPNN
+865 VYVVRADGSVMLPNN

>member
-1 MDTTTL
+1 
-7 KFNTY
+7 

-27 MPTQAQ
+27 TPTQAQ
-33 INQFKSLPKAQQEQL
+33 INQFQSLPKAQQEQL
-48 ARQFGVDLSL
+48 ARQMGVDLSA
-58 IDSLGVPSSSLEFD
+58 ISSLGGTSVSSDIETSD
-72 TPEIKKPERATEA
+72 IKKPERATEVSGKNTEA
-85 LKKGSKTDSE
+85 TNEQKNKIVTS
-95 YENRGNSTE
+95 E

-110 DVFSGNSLDFTPVEH
+110 DVFSGSPLDFTPVEH

-144 YGKSYSDSTLEVDR
+144 YGKSYSDLKLKIDR
-158 EGKLNLPDYGPEYV
+158 EGKLNIPEYGPEYV

-183 ISSLIQ
+183 VASLIQ
-189 RKSIGVDAIVSLSA
+189 RKSIGVEAVISLSA
-203 MRTMQVFITGD
+203 MRTMQVFVTGD

-232 LIAAGGLKL
+232 LIAAGGIKL
-241 TGSLRSIKVKRLDK
+241 TGSLRNIKVKRLGK

-267 NGNSSQDIRL
+267 NGNSSRDIRL
-277 QAGDTILVPAKK
+277 QAGDSILVPAKQA
-289 SDIVIKGEVLRPA
+289 DIVVKGEVLRPA
-302 HYELKIDS
+302 HYELNSDS
-310 RLNDLIKIAGGAL
+310 RLNSLINIAGGAL
-323 PSAYLSKVSVK
+323 PNAYLSKVSVK
-334 RRTSKGIE
+334 RRSAKGIE
-342 QLTLDLS
+342 QLTLDMS
-349 SLHGKTFKLQAGD
+349 SPHGKNFKLQPGD
-362 EISLLPTGEKL
+362 EVSLLSVGDKL

-382 LFRQGAYQYKKGLR
+382 LFRQGAYQFIEGLK
-396 ISDVISRVDVKENAD
+396 ISDVISRVDLKENAD
-411 LSYALLVREEPE
+411 LSYALLVREKPD
-423 SRHIS
+423 SREIS
-428 VWQFDLGQVFNSRN
+428 VWQFNLGEVLKSP
-442 TSDNFSLQK
+442 SSIDNFSLQQ
-451 GDQLFVFDNGLNVD
+451 GDQLFVFDNGLDVD

-470 QKSTNLKR
+470 QKSASSKR
-478 MTKLTETLESNTSE
+478 MKKLNEDLSGHNSE
-492 QFQAQSF
+492 NDQK
-499 PVESLQSQSQS
+499 EE
-510 QAQLQSQS
+510 
-518 QIKPQSQLRT
+518 
-528 PLPSYNSKSVVVLD
+528 SKSVATLD

-561 DDKFAIA
+561 DDKFAVA

-592 LTEQAKIIEVT
+592 LDVQAKIIEIT

-617 TSFEKIIVAAGGFAE
+617 SSFEKLIAAAGGFAE

-644 KKVKQDFVVE
+644 EKIKQDFVVQ
-654 HHSFSPNE
+654 HFAFSPNE
-662 ILSGQEEL
+662 ILSGQDKL

-730 AVFSRENLR
+730 AVFSRESLR

-803 GNINADIIVEK
+803 GNANADIIVEK

-834 FTSNHTFTPGMTIED
+834 FSSNHTFTPGMTIED

-865 IYVVRADGSVMLPNN
+865 VYVVRADGSVMLPNN

>member
-1 MDTTTL
+1 MSITTL
-7 KFNTY
+7 KFNIH

-20 SASVNAA
+20 SVSVNAA
-27 MPTQAQ
+27 TPTQAQ
-33 INQFKSLPKAQQEQL
+33 INQFQSLPKAQQEQL
-48 ARQFGVDLSL
+48 ARQMGVDLSA
-58 IDSLGVPSSSLEFD
+58 ISSLGATSVSSDIEASD
-72 TPEIKKPERATEA
+72 IKKPERATEVSGKNTEA
-85 LKKGSKTDSE
+85 LNEQKNKVVTS
-95 YENRGNSTE
+95 E

-110 DVFSGNSLDFTPVEH
+110 DVFSGRPLDFTPVEH

-144 YGKSYSDSTLEVDR
+144 YGKSYSDLKLKIDR
-158 EGKLNLPDYGPEYV
+158 EGKLNIPEYGPEYV

-183 ISSLIQ
+183 VASLIQ
-189 RKSIGVDAIVSLSA
+189 RKSIGVEAVISLSA
-203 MRTMQVFITGD
+203 MRTMQVFVTGD

-232 LIAAGGLKL
+232 LIAAGGIKL
-241 TGSLRSIKVKRLDK
+241 TGSLRNIKVKRLGK

-267 NGNSSQDIRL
+267 HGNSSRDVRL
-277 QAGDTILVPAKK
+277 QAGDTILVPAKQA
-289 SDIVIKGEVLRPA
+289 DIVVKGEVLRPA
-302 HYELKIDS
+302 HYELNLDS
-310 RLNDLIKIAGGAL
+310 RLNSLINIAGGAL
-323 PSAYLSKVSVK
+323 PNAYLSKVSVK
-334 RRTSKGIE
+334 RRSAKGIE
-342 QLTLDLS
+342 QLTLDMS
-349 SLHGKTFKLQAGD
+349 SPHGKNFELQAGD
-362 EISLLPTGEKL
+362 EVSLLPVGDKL

-382 LFRQGAYQYKKGLR
+382 LFRQGAYQFIEGLK
-396 ISDVISRVDVKENAD
+396 ISDVISRVDLKENAD
-411 LSYALLVREEPE
+411 LSYALLVREKPD
-423 SRHIS
+423 SREIS
-428 VWQFDLGQVFNSRN
+428 VWQFNLGEVLKSP
-442 TSDNFSLQK
+442 SSIDNFSLQQ
-451 GDQLFVFDNGLNVD
+451 GDQLFVFDNGLDVD

-470 QKSTNLKR
+470 QKSASSKR
-478 MTKLTETLESNTSE
+478 VKKLNEDLSGDYSE
-492 QFQAQSF
+492 NDQ
-499 PVESLQSQSQS
+499 EEE
-510 QAQLQSQS
+510 
-518 QIKPQSQLRT
+518 
-528 PLPSYNSKSVVVLD
+528 SKSVATLD

-561 DDKFAIA
+561 DDKFAVA

-592 LTEQAKIIEVT
+592 LDVQAKIIEIT

-617 TSFEKIIVAAGGFAE
+617 SSFEKLIAAAGGFAE

-644 KKVKQDFVVE
+644 EKIKQDFVVQ
-654 HHSFSPNE
+654 HFAFSPNE
-662 ILSGQEEL
+662 ILSGQDKL

-730 AVFSRENLR
+730 AVFSRESLR

-803 GNINADIIVEK
+803 GNANADIIVEK

-834 FTSNHTFTPGMTIED
+834 FSSNHTFTPGMTIED

-865 IYVVRADGSVMLPNN
+865 VYVVRADGSVMLPNN

>member
-1 MDTTTL
+1 
-7 KFNTY
+7 
-12 MLAASILL
+12 MLAIPILL
-20 SASVNAA
+20 SASIHAA
-27 MPTQAQ
+27 TPTQAQ
-33 INQFKSLPKAQQEQL
+33 INQFQSLPKAQQEQL
-48 ARQFGVDLSL
+48 ARQMGVDLSSINSL
-58 IDSLGVPSSSLEFD
+58 DSASLSTD
-72 TPEIKKPERATEA
+72 TAPPEVKKPERATDA
-85 LKKGSKTDSE
+85 SDRGTKTDHGKSKE
-95 YENRGNSTE
+95 VE

-110 DVFSGNSLDFTPVEH
+110 DVFSGASLDFTPVDH

-144 YGKSYSDSTLEVDR
+144 FGKSFSDLKLKIDR
-158 EGKLNLPDYGPEYV
+158 EGKLNIPEYGPEYV

-183 ISSLIQ
+183 VASLIQ
-189 RKSIGVDAIVSLSA
+189 RKSIGVEAVVSLSA
-203 MRTMQVFITGD
+203 MRTMQVFVTGD
-214 VKQPGAYNVNGL
+214 VNQPGAYNVNGL

-232 LIAAGGLKL
+232 LIAAGGIKL
-241 TGSLRSIKVKRLDK
+241 SGSLRNIKVKRLGK

-267 NGNSSQDIRL
+267 NGDSSQDVRL

-289 SDIVIKGEVLRPA
+289 SDVVIKGEVLRPA
-302 HYELKIDS
+302 HYELGMDNNI
-310 RLNDLIKIAGGAL
+310 NDLIDIAGGAL
-323 PSAYLSKVSVK
+323 PSAYLSKANVK
-334 RRTSKGIE
+334 RRNANGIE

-349 SLHGKTFKLQAGD
+349 SPHGKNFKLQAGD
-362 EISLLPTGEKL
+362 EVSLLPTGDNL
-373 ENAIALRGE
+373 DNAIALRGE
-382 LFRQGAYQYKKGLR
+382 LFRQGAYQFKNGLQ
-396 ISDVISRVDVKENAD
+396 ISDVIGFEDLKENAD
-411 LSYALLVREEPE
+411 LTYALLVREEPK
-423 SRHIS
+423 SRDIS
-428 VWQFDLGQVFNSRN
+428 VWQFNLGEVL
-442 TSDNFSLQK
+442 TSPSASENYSLQK

-465 YWYRE
+465 YWYRD
-470 QKSTNLKR
+470 QKSTSSKR
-478 MTKLTETLESNTSE
+478 AKELSEHVSGNNTENSVTE
-492 QFQAQSF
+492 
-499 PVESLQSQSQS
+499 
-510 QAQLQSQS
+510 
-518 QIKPQSQLRT
+518 
-528 PLPSYNSKSVVVLD
+528 SKSVATLD
-542 SATGALVE
+542 SATGALIE
-550 KEQQKK
+550 KERQKE

-561 DDKFAIA
+561 ADKFAEA

-579 LKPIIERLKAQAS
+579 LKPIIERLKAQANLS
-592 LTEQAKIIEVT
+592 EQAKIIEVA

-617 TSFEKIIVAAGGFAE
+617 ASFEKLISAAGGFAE

-644 KKVKQDFVVE
+644 EKVKQDFMVQ
-654 HHSFSPNE
+654 HYSFSPQE
-662 ILSGQEEL
+662 ILSGQEKL

-697 VVFPGTY
+697 VVFPGIY

-730 AVFSRENLR
+730 AVFSRESLR
-739 RQEEERLKLL
+739 RQEAERLKLL

-778 MTIADE
+778 MAIADE
-784 LASTEAIGR
+784 LASAEAIGR
-793 LVINL
+793 LVIDL
-798 PEALA
+798 PEALS
-803 GNINADIIVEK
+803 GEPNADIMVEK
-814 GDKLYVP
+814 GDKLYIP

-834 FTSNHTFTPGMTIED
+834 FSSNHTFTPGMTIED

-880 SFWFSRKSNPLE
+880 SFWFSRQSMPLE

-923 VAWSAVKD
+923 VAWSAIKD